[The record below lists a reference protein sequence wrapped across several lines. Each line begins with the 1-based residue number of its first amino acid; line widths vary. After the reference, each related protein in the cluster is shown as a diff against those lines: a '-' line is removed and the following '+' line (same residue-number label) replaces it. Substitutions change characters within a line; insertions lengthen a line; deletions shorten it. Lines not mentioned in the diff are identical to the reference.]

1 MGGSSGGSSHTPVEA
16 PESGRSSQRV
26 KIVEVISEGSIGG
39 LVNGLKSV
47 YLDNTPVQNEDGT
60 YNFTNVEAEG
70 RTGTQDQD
78 VMSDFDTTEKEV
90 SVGTEV
96 KKTTPLTRTVIDS
109 NVTRLRLTLGVQSL
123 FKQEDNGDTNGT
135 SVDFKITVGNATYNL
150 NINGKYSS
158 QYLRTIYIENLPQ
171 VPFTVRVERLNA
183 DSDSQRLQNKTVWA
197 SYTEITDTDFAYPNT
212 AYVGIK
218 FNSENFSSIPTRGYE
233 IFGIEVKLPSN
244 YDPETRKY
252 TGLWDGTFKIAWTDN
267 PAWVLMDILLN
278 KRYGL
283 GERLGDF
290 GVDKWALYSIAQYCD
305 QLVPDGYGNMEPRFT
320 CNVWMTEQR
329 SAYDVISDLCSI
341 FRGIPVWNGTEM
353 TFIIDRPA
361 DPVWTYTNANVINGE
376 FSRQYSAKKARH
388 NAIQV
393 EYKDKDNAYQ
403 SAIEYVSDNDLIRKN
418 GFNLL
423 KVTAFGCTSRGQ
435 AYRTGRWILES
446 EKLETETVTFSVG
459 SEGLMHIPGDII
471 RVTDNHFAGT
481 NLGGRVLSVSGKVV
495 TVDREITLPA
505 NSYFSYINAEAK
517 HASIKITKI
526 ENGTKLTLETAPA
539 GLKEYDVYSIS
550 SQKVTSRLYRC
561 MTITEEDGTY
571 TITALQHEPQK
582 EAIVDNGASFEPVA
596 TSLLSGGLQKVSNAD
611 VSLSENGVEITFDY
625 AANTTTAVKYQVKLY
640 RNGELYRQLVDVSD
654 TKLTFSNL
662 PDGSYTVEIR
672 AKNERGQL
680 SDPITRTFEINL
692 RIPRFITKS
701 LLFAIELDW
710 DLPKTATVGN
720 YTELWRSP
728 ENDVSKAVKV
738 ATLPYPQNSH
748 ILNGIDLNES
758 YYFFVRCGDK
768 AGNKGQFT
776 EGVFG
781 EADHNPD
788 TLLNVL
794 EGQITRSQL
803 GADLIASLQQDIDTA
818 VAGEA
823 RLRQSAVANAVSQIM
838 AESQARAKAIQ
849 DEVKARTVALTTE
862 ANNRT
867 KAIQAESANLTKK
880 IQAETT
886 ARGTAVTQLQNVDA
900 QQAQLISAV
909 TTKADNALSGLEEEK
924 TARANADKAES
935 QAREALTARM
945 GTAEVN
951 IATIQ
956 RTVATN
962 AQSISEVSQN
972 LNAKIDNINIG
983 GRNLLRDSEFNLYNK
998 WGNPQIDFTENANRR
1013 TIKLIATGTSGP
1025 VGICSVNRHCTSYF
1039 QQGETYTLSFF
1050 ARGNRPLDYLYLMR
1064 KDGNNA
1070 NLPVI
1075 YIASETEFN
1084 HYKLTFKAPFTT
1096 QQGYVLI
1103 GFRQTSTEQFVE
1115 FHSVK
1120 LEKGNVATDWT
1131 PAPEDVDSAV
1141 SAVSADLTSYKQ
1153 TQAATDSAQ
1162 AQQLN
1167 QLSVNLT
1174 KAESNL
1180 NAKIT
1185 EEKKARVNADK
1196 VNADKLTDITSRV
1209 ANAESTITNFQST
1222 KANKSEVA
1230 SLAQSSLQAVW
1241 KADAKSAVD
1250 SLSIGARNLLIDST
1264 YNQHINYNTKMSS
1277 ITRRVYRGN
1286 MLIRL
1291 GMLGGAGVA
1300 GIVQAPAAQVSN
1312 IRQGQEYT
1320 LSLNVQGTAGIQK
1333 TGLNYVFLMRADG
1346 ANQRLAT
1353 IPVIASLANRPKITF
1368 TAEWTSERAYLLI
1381 GVRGTYQNTDWL
1393 AFHSVKLEKGN
1404 VATDWTPAPE
1414 DVDSAVSA
1422 VSADLTSYKQTQA
1435 ATDSA
1440 QAQQLNQ
1447 LSVNLTKAE
1456 TNFNAKITEEKKARV
1471 DADKVNADKL
1481 TDITSRVANAES
1493 SISNIQS
1500 TKASKTEVASL
1511 AQQSLQAVWQAD
1523 AQAKVDALKV
1533 GGRNLIKNS
1542 NVRYESNRYST
1553 RYELSTAPQVGD
1565 DFVVTLWG
1573 NLGETRS
1580 GIGVYNSQGFSELTK
1595 LVKIRDGVYQGKAAW
1610 RKPMRGSLEVTP
1622 NDTHL
1627 NVYFYPNGDTSTNI
1641 IERIKLELGTVATDW
1656 TPAPE
1661 DADGAIN
1668 AISSKVDSVQQ
1679 TLTTANQALGSR
1691 IDTVTA
1697 SVNDAKSQ
1705 VSQVSKVVSDVSGKL
1720 SATSTLKTQVIAG
1733 GRKAI
1738 AGIALGAESDGVTT
1752 ESSVIVM
1759 ADKFGIVANANDG
1772 NVKPVFSVVN
1782 GQVGIRGDLVV
1793 AGSVTRDKFASGGGG
1808 NLLQNPIFANLD
1820 DGLPYGCAVWTN
1832 GMTNV
1837 RKSSSNTVGTWSLQ
1851 SYLPN
1856 ENLLV
1861 VSANGTNGQYLTVSM
1876 PSTSIVSEQWY
1887 MLSAYMGAH
1896 RAQCALMARCHLSTG
1911 GYKDFI
1917 TSYSTPSFNGGIGKS
1932 AERKFI
1938 KFQAPANTVTVQP
1951 IFWLKGVS
1959 SENNKILMAARP
1971 MLEECTAHTSEPSP
1985 WVNSGPAE
1993 VHGGSIIANTIR
2005 GEHIQANQRI
2015 TAPIIE
2021 GGSLNINNRFKVSNS
2036 GQVEMRSNSG
2046 NVGMVMNNDAI
2057 IVYDEWGNPRVKIG
2071 KLS

>member
-1 MGGSSGGSSHTPVEA
+1 MGGNSGGSSHTPVEA

-26 KIVEVISEGSIGG
+26 KIVEVISEGQIGG

-47 YLDNTPVQNEDGT
+47 YLDNTPIQNSDGT

-70 RTGTQDQD
+70 RLGTQDQD

-123 FKQEDNGDTNGT
+123 FKQEDNGDTNGA

-197 SYTEITDTDFAYPNT
+197 SYTEIIDTDFAYPNT

-218 FNSENFSSIPTRGYE
+218 FNSENFNSIPTRGYE

-252 TGLWDGTFKIAWTDN
+252 TGLWDGTFKIAWTNN

-290 GVDKWALYSIAQYCD
+290 GVDKWVLYSIAQYCD

-435 AYRTGRWILES
+435 AYRTGRWILETG
-446 EKLETETVTFSVG
+446 KLETETVTFSVG
-459 SEGLMHIPGDII
+459 SEGLMHIPGDVI

-561 MTITEEDGTY
+561 MTITEDDGTY

-582 EAIVDNGASFEPVA
+582 EAIVDNGASFEPVS

-625 AANTTTAVKYQVKLY
+625 TANTTTAVKYQVKLY
-640 RNGELYRQLVDVSD
+640 RNGELYRQLVDVTD

-692 RIPRFITKS
+692 RIPRFVTKS

-720 YTELWRSP
+720 YTEIWRAS
-728 ENDVSKAVKV
+728 ENDVSKAVKI
-738 ATLPYPQNSH
+738 ATLAYPQNNYT
-748 ILNGIDLNES
+748 INGVSLNES
-758 YYFFVRCGDK
+758 YYFFARCGDK
-768 AGNKGQFT
+768 AGNKGEFT

-781 EADHNPD
+781 EADRN
-788 TLLNVL
+788 TENLVNAL
-794 EGQITRSQL
+794 EGKITQSHL
-803 GADLIASLQQDIDTA
+803 GKSLIESLKADIDEA
-818 VAGEA
+818 VGEESQQ
-823 RLRQSAVANAVSQIM
+823 RQGAVANVSAQLLT
-838 AESQARAKAIQ
+838 ETQARAKAIS
-849 DEVKARTVALTTE
+849 EESKARTAAIAAE

-867 KAIQAESANLTKK
+867 KAIQAESSNLTKK
-880 IQAETT
+880 IQDEAN
-886 ARGTAVTQLQNVDA
+886 ARGTAVTQLQQVDA
-900 QQAQLISAV
+900 QQAQLITAV
-909 TTKADNALSGLEEEK
+909 TAKADQAIAGLQEEK
-924 TARANADKAES
+924 TARANADKAEA
-935 QAREALTARM
+935 QARNALTSRVASAES
-945 GTAEVN
+945 GIAEVRQSLATAN
-951 IATIQ
+951 SSIA
-956 RTVATN
+956 
-962 AQSISEVSQN
+962 EVSQN
-972 LNAKIDNINIG
+972 LNAKIDGLSVG
-983 GRNLLRDSEFNLYNK
+983 GRNLLLNS
-998 WGNPQIDFTENANRR
+998 NANYTGSRYMNNWTLAKIPDAGQQVTVTLWGELASDR
-1013 TIKLIATGTSGP
+1013 QAFAVYNTHGFRELAQLKKIRDGVYSATFEWRNPLNGSEEKDNALSTHLNVYAYPRTATSDNTIK
-1025 VGICSVNRHCTSYF
+1025 
-1039 QQGETYTLSFF
+1039 Q
-1050 ARGNRPLDYLYLMR
+1050 
-1064 KDGNNA
+1064 
-1070 NLPVI
+1070 
-1075 YIASETEFN
+1075 
-1084 HYKLTFKAPFTT
+1084 
-1096 QQGYVLI
+1096 
-1103 GFRQTSTEQFVE
+1103 
-1115 FHSVK
+1115 VK
-1120 LEKGNVATDWT
+1120 LELGNISTDWI
-1131 PAPEDVDSAV
+1131 PAPEDANTAI

-1153 TQAATDSAQ
+1153 TQATKEQATAQ
-1162 AQQLN
+1162 QINGLTTRLANAESGISRVEKAVSDNQSSTATQLN
-1167 QLSVNLT
+1167 QLSANLT
-1174 KAESNL
+1174 KAQTDL

-1185 EEKKARVNADK
+1185 QEQTARAEADKSNADRITS
-1196 VNADKLTDITSRV
+1196 VTSRV
-1209 ANAESTITNFQST
+1209 AS
-1222 KANKSEVA
+1222 
-1230 SLAQSSLQAVW
+1230 
-1241 KADAKSAVD
+1241 
-1250 SLSIGARNLLIDST
+1250 
-1264 YNQHINYNTKMSS
+1264 
-1277 ITRRVYRGN
+1277 
-1286 MLIRL
+1286 
-1291 GMLGGAGVA
+1291 
-1300 GIVQAPAAQVSN
+1300 
-1312 IRQGQEYT
+1312 
-1320 LSLNVQGTAGIQK
+1320 
-1333 TGLNYVFLMRADG
+1333 
-1346 ANQRLAT
+1346 
-1353 IPVIASLANRPKITF
+1353 
-1368 TAEWTSERAYLLI
+1368 
-1381 GVRGTYQNTDWL
+1381 
-1393 AFHSVKLEKGN
+1393 
-1404 VATDWTPAPE
+1404 
-1414 DVDSAVSA
+1414 
-1422 VSADLTSYKQTQA
+1422 
-1435 ATDSA
+1435 
-1440 QAQQLNQ
+1440 
-1447 LSVNLTKAE
+1447 
-1456 TNFNAKITEEKKARV
+1456 
-1471 DADKVNADKL
+1471 
-1481 TDITSRVANAES
+1481 AES

-1511 AQQSLQAVWQAD
+1511 AQQSLQSVWQAD
-1523 AQAKVDALKV
+1523 AKAELDKIKV
-1533 GGRNLIKNS
+1533 GGRNLLKNS
-1542 NVRYESNRYST
+1542 NARYESNNYST

-1565 DFVVTLWG
+1565 EIVVTLWG
-1573 NLGETRS
+1573 SLGETRS

-1595 LVKIRDGVYQGKAAW
+1595 LVKIREGVYQGKAVW

-1641 IERIKLELGTVATDW
+1641 IERIKLELGTLGTDW

-1661 DADGAIN
+1661 DADRAIN
-1668 AISSKVDSVQQ
+1668 AVSSKVDSVQQ

-1705 VSQVSKVVSDVSGKL
+1705 VSQVSKAVSDVSGKL

-1772 NVKPVFSVVN
+1772 KVKPVFSVAD
-1782 GQVGIRGDLVV
+1782 GQVGIRGDLFV
-1793 AGSVTRDKFASGGGG
+1793 AGSVTNDKLSSGSGA
-1808 NLLQNPIFANLD
+1808 NLLQNPIFSNDAHSWYDNKGNGSLEPLVTKLTRRTSQSFAGLVSSGAVLISEVTANQSVSSWWQVAAQKVSVIPGQRYCFSAYVDAWSCTGELMIQEWD
-1820 DGLPYGCAVWTN
+1820 ATDNWVKDFAYSGKFGRNISGYSQSGAMEEKTGN
-1832 GMTNV
+1832 IDSRT
-1837 RKSSSNTVGTWSLQ
+1837 RKSVFFTAPQ
-1851 SYLPN
+1851 SGIVA
-1856 ENLLV
+1856 LV
-1861 VSANGTNGQYLTVSM
+1861 VRMADIQRSSTIKVAN
-1876 PSTSIVSEQWY
+1876 
-1887 MLSAYMGAH
+1887 A
-1896 RAQCALMARCHLSTG
+1896 
-1911 GYKDFI
+1911 
-1917 TSYSTPSFNGGIGKS
+1917 
-1932 AERKFI
+1932 
-1938 KFQAPANTVTVQP
+1938 
-1951 IFWLKGVS
+1951 
-1959 SENNKILMAARP
+1959 
-1971 MLEECTAHTSEPSP
+1971 MLEECNASSLEPSS
-1985 WVNSGPAE
+1985 WSNSGAGP

-2005 GEHIQANQRI
+2005 GEHIMANQRI
-2015 TAPIIE
+2015 SAPVID
-2021 GGSLNINNRFKVSNS
+2021 GGSLNINNRFVVDSN
-2036 GQVEMRSNSG
+2036 GNVEIRSASG
-2046 NVGMVMNNDAI
+2046 NVGLVIRNERID
-2057 IVYDEWGNPRVKIG
+2057 VYDDRGNLEVRLG
-2071 KLS
+2071 KLR

>member
-26 KIVEVISEGSIGG
+26 KIVEVISEGQIGG

-47 YLDNTPVQNEDGT
+47 YLDNTPVQNSDGT
-60 YNFTNVEAEG
+60 YNFKNVEAEG
-70 RTGTQDQD
+70 RLGTQDQD

-90 SVGTEV
+90 SVGAEV
-96 KKTTPLTRTVIDS
+96 RKTTPLTRTVTDA

-123 FKQEDNGDTNGT
+123 FKQEDNGDTNGA

-197 SYTEITDTDFAYPNT
+197 SYTEIIDTDFAYPNT

-252 TGLWDGTFKIAWTDN
+252 TGLWDGTFKIAWTNN
-267 PAWVLMDILLN
+267 PAWVLLDILTN

-320 CNVWMTEQR
+320 CNIWMTEQR

-376 FSRQYSAKKARH
+376 FSRQYSAKKSRH

-423 KVTAFGCTSRGQ
+423 KVTAFGCTSCGQ
-435 AYRTGRWILES
+435 AYRTGRWILET

-481 NLGGRVLSVSGKVV
+481 NLGGRVLSVSDKVV

-517 HASIKITKI
+517 HASIKITKV

-561 MTITEEDGTY
+561 MTITEDDGKY

-640 RNGELYRQLVDVSD
+640 RNGELYRQLVDVTD

-662 PDGSYTVEIR
+662 PDGSYSVEIR

-692 RIPRFITKS
+692 KIPRFVTKS

-738 ATLPYPQNSH
+738 ATLPYPQNNYT
-748 ILNGIDLNES
+748 INGVSLNES
-758 YYFFVRCGDK
+758 YYFFARCGDK
-768 AGNKGQFT
+768 VGNKGEFT
-776 EGVFG
+776 DGVFG
-781 EADHNPD
+781 EADHN
-788 TLLNVL
+788 TENLVNAL
-794 EGQITRSQL
+794 EGKITQSHL
-803 GADLIASLQQDIDTA
+803 GKSLIESLKADIDEA
-818 VAGEA
+818 VGGESKE
-823 RLRQSAVANAVSQIM
+823 RQGAVANALAQIL
-838 AESQARAKAIQ
+838 AETQARVKALQ
-849 DEVKARTVALTTE
+849 DEAKARTAAITAET
-862 ANNRT
+862 NNRT

-880 IQAETT
+880 IQDEAN
-886 ARGTAVTQLQNVDA
+886 ARGTAVTQLQQTDA
-900 QQAQLISAV
+900 QQAQLITTV
-909 TTKADNALSGLEEEK
+909 TAKADQAIAGLQEEK
-924 TARANADKAES
+924 TARANADKAEA
-935 QAREALTARM
+935 QARNALTSRVANAES
-945 GTAEVN
+945 GIAEVRQS
-951 IATIQ
+951 IAT
-956 RTVATN
+956 AN
-962 AQSISEVSQN
+962 SSIAEVSQN
-972 LNAKIDNINIG
+972 LNAKIDGLSVG
-983 GRNLLRDSEFNLYNK
+983 GRNYLEDTEKFERGLWAFSTGSSSDRTHIIENGVVRVIGNSTTWKQFQISAQMGQNANKTGKSPVLTKLEVGKTYTFSIDARLIEGSPDLWSSLRADSVTA
-998 WGNPQIDFTENANRR
+998 GNIDNFHGNFKLTENWQRFQY
-1013 TIKLIATGTSGP
+1013 TGTISQPVDDASWRIIIGYNR
-1025 VGICSVNRHCTSYF
+1025 VGI
-1039 QQGETYTLSFF
+1039 
-1050 ARGNRPLDYLYLMR
+1050 
-1064 KDGNNA
+1064 
-1070 NLPVI
+1070 
-1075 YIASETEFN
+1075 
-1084 HYKLTFKAPFTT
+1084 
-1096 QQGYVLI
+1096 
-1103 GFRQTSTEQFVE
+1103 VE
-1115 FHSVK
+1115 FRK
-1120 LEKGNVATDWT
+1120 PKFELGTVATDWS
-1131 PAPEDVDSAV
+1131 PAPEDLEHSVEAI
-1141 SAVSADLTSYKQ
+1141 SADLTNYKS
-1153 TQAATDSAQ
+1153 TQATKEQATAQ
-1162 AQQLN
+1162 QISGLTTRLANTESGISRVEKAVSDNQSSTATQLN
-1167 QLSVNLT
+1167 QLSANLT
-1174 KAESNL
+1174 KAQTDL

-1185 EEKKARVNADK
+1185 QEQSARADADKANADRITS
-1196 VNADKLTDITSRV
+1196 VTSRV
-1209 ANAESTITNFQST
+1209 AS
-1222 KANKSEVA
+1222 
-1230 SLAQSSLQAVW
+1230 
-1241 KADAKSAVD
+1241 
-1250 SLSIGARNLLIDST
+1250 
-1264 YNQHINYNTKMSS
+1264 
-1277 ITRRVYRGN
+1277 
-1286 MLIRL
+1286 
-1291 GMLGGAGVA
+1291 
-1300 GIVQAPAAQVSN
+1300 
-1312 IRQGQEYT
+1312 
-1320 LSLNVQGTAGIQK
+1320 
-1333 TGLNYVFLMRADG
+1333 
-1346 ANQRLAT
+1346 
-1353 IPVIASLANRPKITF
+1353 
-1368 TAEWTSERAYLLI
+1368 
-1381 GVRGTYQNTDWL
+1381 
-1393 AFHSVKLEKGN
+1393 
-1404 VATDWTPAPE
+1404 
-1414 DVDSAVSA
+1414 
-1422 VSADLTSYKQTQA
+1422 
-1435 ATDSA
+1435 
-1440 QAQQLNQ
+1440 
-1447 LSVNLTKAE
+1447 
-1456 TNFNAKITEEKKARV
+1456 
-1471 DADKVNADKL
+1471 
-1481 TDITSRVANAES
+1481 AES

-1511 AQQSLQAVWQAD
+1511 AQQSLQSVWQAD
-1523 AQAKVDALKV
+1523 AQTKVDALKI
-1533 GGRNLIKNS
+1533 GGRNLILNS
-1542 NVRYESNRYST
+1542 KQTLTVPAGGASNQENQQIRIGVANIDWTTVKQLTLSVDVKHADDLVRAGTRWWRIGLELAVSHTDGAISYPKAIITAPVATAFNGRIAYVWNIPKEIRTVRYAVILVQN
-1553 RYELSTAPQVGD
+1553 
-1565 DFVVTLWG
+1565 
-1573 NLGETRS
+1573 
-1580 GIGVYNSQGFSELTK
+1580 INSSHEI
-1595 LVKIRDGVYQGKAAW
+1595 VIAN
-1610 RKPMRGSLEVTP
+1610 P
-1622 NDTHL
+1622 
-1627 NVYFYPNGDTSTNI
+1627 
-1641 IERIKLELGTVATDW
+1641 KLELGNVATDW

-1661 DADGAIN
+1661 DADSAIN
-1668 AISSKVDSVQQ
+1668 AVSSKVDSVQQ

-1705 VSQVSKVVSDVSGKL
+1705 VSQVSKAVSDVSGKL
-1720 SATSTLKTQVIAG
+1720 SATHTLKTQVING
-1733 GRKAI
+1733 GRMAI

-1772 NVKPVFSVVN
+1772 KVKPVFSVAD
-1782 GQVGIRGDLVV
+1782 GQVGIRGDLFV
-1793 AGSVTRDKFASGGGG
+1793 AGSVTHDKLSSGSGA
-1808 NLLQNPIFANLD
+1808 NLLQNPIFSNDAHSWYDNKGNGSLEPLVTKLTRRTSQSFAGLVSSGAVLISEVTANQSVSSWWQVAAQKVSVIPGQRYCFSAYVDAWSCTGELMIQEWD
-1820 DGLPYGCAVWTN
+1820 ATDNWVKDFAYSGKFGRNILGYSQSGAMEEKTGN
-1832 GMTNV
+1832 IDSRT
-1837 RKSSSNTVGTWSLQ
+1837 RKSVFFTAPQ
-1851 SYLPN
+1851 SGIVA
-1856 ENLLV
+1856 LV
-1861 VSANGTNGQYLTVSM
+1861 VRMADIQRSSTIKVAN
-1876 PSTSIVSEQWY
+1876 
-1887 MLSAYMGAH
+1887 A
-1896 RAQCALMARCHLSTG
+1896 
-1911 GYKDFI
+1911 
-1917 TSYSTPSFNGGIGKS
+1917 
-1932 AERKFI
+1932 
-1938 KFQAPANTVTVQP
+1938 
-1951 IFWLKGVS
+1951 
-1959 SENNKILMAARP
+1959 
-1971 MLEECTAHTSEPSP
+1971 MLEECSTSSTEPSP
-1985 WVNSGPAE
+1985 WSNAGAGP

-2015 TAPIIE
+2015 TAPMIE
-2021 GGSLNINNRFKVSNS
+2021 GGSLNISNRFKVSNS

-2057 IVYDEWGNPRVKIG
+2057 IVYDEWGKPRVKIG

>member
-26 KIVEVISEGSIGG
+26 KIVEVISEGQIGG

-47 YLDNTPVQNEDGT
+47 YLDNTPIQNLDDT
-60 YNFTNVEAEG
+60 YNFKNVEAEG
-70 RTGTQDQD
+70 RLGTQDQD

-90 SVGTEV
+90 SVGAEV
-96 KKTTPLTRTVIDS
+96 RKTTPLTRTVTDA

-123 FKQEDNGDTNGT
+123 FKQEDNGDTNGA

-158 QYLRTIYIENLPQ
+158 QYLRTIYIEDLPQ

-197 SYTEITDTDFAYPNT
+197 SYTEIIDTDFAYPNT

-252 TGLWDGTFKIAWTDN
+252 TGLWDGTFKIAWTNN
-267 PAWVLMDILLN
+267 PAWVLLDILTN

-320 CNVWMTEQR
+320 CNIWMTEQR

-376 FSRQYSAKKARH
+376 FSRQYSAKKSRH

-435 AYRTGRWILES
+435 AHRTGRWILET

-481 NLGGRVLSVSGKVV
+481 NLGGRVLSASGKVV

-526 ENGTKLTLETAPA
+526 NGSKLTLETAPV

-625 AANTTTAVKYQVKLY
+625 TANTTTAVKYQVKLY
-640 RNGELYRQLVDVSD
+640 RNGELYRQLVDVTD

-692 RIPRFITKS
+692 RIPRFVTKS

-720 YTELWRSP
+720 YTEIWRAS

-738 ATLPYPQNSH
+738 ATLPYPQNNYT
-748 ILNGIDLNES
+748 INGVSLNES
-758 YYFFVRCGDK
+758 YYFFARCGDK
-768 AGNKGQFT
+768 AGNKGEFT
-776 EGVFG
+776 EGVLG
-781 EADHNPD
+781 EADHN
-788 TLLNVL
+788 TENLVSAL
-794 EGQITRSQL
+794 EGKITQSHL
-803 GADLIASLQQDIDTA
+803 GKSLIESLKADIDEA
-818 VAGEA
+818 VGEESQQ
-823 RLRQSAVANAVSQIM
+823 RQGAVANALAQIL
-838 AESQARAKAIQ
+838 AETQARVKALQ
-849 DEVKARTVALTTE
+849 DEAKARTAAITAET
-862 ANNRT
+862 NNRT

-880 IQAETT
+880 IQDEAN
-886 ARGTAVTQLQNVDA
+886 ARGTAVTQLQQTDA
-900 QQAQLISAV
+900 QQAQLITTV
-909 TTKADNALSGLEEEK
+909 TAKADQAIAGLQEEK
-924 TARANADKAES
+924 TARANADKAEA
-935 QAREALTARM
+935 QARNALTSRVANAES
-945 GTAEVN
+945 GIAEVRQS
-951 IATIQ
+951 IAT
-956 RTVATN
+956 AN
-962 AQSISEVSQN
+962 SSIAEVSQN
-972 LNAKIDNINIG
+972 LNAKIDGLSVG
-983 GRNLLRDSEFNLYNK
+983 GRNYLEDTEKFERGLWAFSTGSSSDRTHIIENGVVRVIGNSTTWKQFQISAQMGQNANKTGKSPVLTKLEVGKTYTFSIDARLIEGSPDLWSSLRADSVTA
-998 WGNPQIDFTENANRR
+998 GNIDNFHGNFKLTENWQRFQY
-1013 TIKLIATGTSGP
+1013 TGTISQPVDDASWRIIIGYNR
-1025 VGICSVNRHCTSYF
+1025 VGI
-1039 QQGETYTLSFF
+1039 
-1050 ARGNRPLDYLYLMR
+1050 
-1064 KDGNNA
+1064 
-1070 NLPVI
+1070 
-1075 YIASETEFN
+1075 
-1084 HYKLTFKAPFTT
+1084 
-1096 QQGYVLI
+1096 
-1103 GFRQTSTEQFVE
+1103 VE
-1115 FHSVK
+1115 FRK
-1120 LEKGNVATDWT
+1120 PKFELGTVATDWS
-1131 PAPEDVDSAV
+1131 PAPEDLEHSVEAI
-1141 SAVSADLTSYKQ
+1141 SADLTNYKS
-1153 TQAATDSAQ
+1153 TQATKEQATAQ
-1162 AQQLN
+1162 QISGLTTRLANTESGISRVEKAVSDNQSSTATQLN
-1167 QLSVNLT
+1167 QLSANLT
-1174 KAESNL
+1174 KAQTDL

-1185 EEKKARVNADK
+1185 QEQSARADADKANADRITS
-1196 VNADKLTDITSRV
+1196 VTSRV
-1209 ANAESTITNFQST
+1209 AS
-1222 KANKSEVA
+1222 
-1230 SLAQSSLQAVW
+1230 
-1241 KADAKSAVD
+1241 
-1250 SLSIGARNLLIDST
+1250 
-1264 YNQHINYNTKMSS
+1264 
-1277 ITRRVYRGN
+1277 
-1286 MLIRL
+1286 
-1291 GMLGGAGVA
+1291 
-1300 GIVQAPAAQVSN
+1300 
-1312 IRQGQEYT
+1312 
-1320 LSLNVQGTAGIQK
+1320 
-1333 TGLNYVFLMRADG
+1333 
-1346 ANQRLAT
+1346 
-1353 IPVIASLANRPKITF
+1353 
-1368 TAEWTSERAYLLI
+1368 
-1381 GVRGTYQNTDWL
+1381 
-1393 AFHSVKLEKGN
+1393 
-1404 VATDWTPAPE
+1404 
-1414 DVDSAVSA
+1414 
-1422 VSADLTSYKQTQA
+1422 
-1435 ATDSA
+1435 
-1440 QAQQLNQ
+1440 
-1447 LSVNLTKAE
+1447 
-1456 TNFNAKITEEKKARV
+1456 
-1471 DADKVNADKL
+1471 
-1481 TDITSRVANAES
+1481 AES
-1493 SISNIQS
+1493 SISSIQS

-1511 AQQSLQAVWQAD
+1511 AQQSLQSVWQAD
-1523 AQAKVDALKV
+1523 AQTKVDALKI
-1533 GGRNLIKNS
+1533 GGRNLILNS
-1542 NVRYESNRYST
+1542 KQTLTVPAGGASNQENQQIRMGVANIDWTTVKQLTLSVDVKHADDLVRAGTRWWRIGLELDVSHTDGAISYPKAIITAPVATAFNGRIAYVWNIPKEIRTVRYAVILVQN
-1553 RYELSTAPQVGD
+1553 
-1565 DFVVTLWG
+1565 
-1573 NLGETRS
+1573 
-1580 GIGVYNSQGFSELTK
+1580 INSSHEI
-1595 LVKIRDGVYQGKAAW
+1595 VIAN
-1610 RKPMRGSLEVTP
+1610 P
-1622 NDTHL
+1622 
-1627 NVYFYPNGDTSTNI
+1627 
-1641 IERIKLELGTVATDW
+1641 KLELGNVATDW

-1661 DADGAIN
+1661 DADSAIN
-1668 AISSKVDSVQQ
+1668 AVSSKVDSVQQ

-1705 VSQVSKVVSDVSGKL
+1705 VSQVSKAVSDVSGKL
-1720 SATSTLKTQVIAG
+1720 SATHTLKTQVING
-1733 GRKAI
+1733 GRTAI

-1782 GQVGIRGDLVV
+1782 NQVGIRGDLVV
-1793 AGSVTRDKFASGGGG
+1793 AGTVTRDKSSSGSGV
-1808 NLLQNPIFANLD
+1808 NLLYNPIFANPANDVPDGWSLL
-1820 DGLPYGCAVWTN
+1820 DGLKNW
-1832 GMTNV
+1832 
-1837 RKSSSNTVGTWSLQ
+1837 SSERRVFQDPDFGPGKGG
-1851 SYLPN
+1851 YLPN
-1856 ENLLV
+1856 ENVVRYGDYQSPAEPRLLLYQDV
-1861 VSANGTNGQYLTVSM
+1861 PCIGGH
-1876 PSTSIVSEQWY
+1876 WY
-1887 MLSAYMGAH
+1887 IFSCYMGNH
-1896 RAQCALMARCHLSTG
+1896 RSKSVGLYLDFLDATDQFIGGAANYFGQNVANFSGFSSAKRLHIKSKAPNNAVKVRCYIIKHGFDPAGNNDKS
-1911 GYKDFI
+1911 
-1917 TSYSTPSFNGGIGKS
+1917 SYLF
-1932 AERKFI
+1932 
-1938 KFQAPANTVTVQP
+1938 
-1951 IFWLKGVS
+1951 
-1959 SENNKILMAARP
+1959 AARA
-1971 MLEECTAHTSEPSP
+1971 MLEECTEYSIEPSP
-1985 WVNSGPAE
+1985 WANAGVTA

-2005 GEHIQANQRI
+2005 GEHIMANQRI
-2015 TAPIIE
+2015 TAPVIE
-2021 GGSLNINNRFKVSNS
+2021 GGSLNISNRFKVSNS

-2057 IVYDEWGNPRVKIG
+2057 IVYDEWGKPRVKIG

>member
-26 KIVEVISEGSIGG
+26 KIVEVISEGQIGG

-47 YLDNTPVQNEDGT
+47 YLDNTPIQNLDDT
-60 YNFTNVEAEG
+60 YNFKNVEAEG
-70 RTGTQDQD
+70 RLGTQDQD

-90 SVGTEV
+90 SVGAEV
-96 KKTTPLTRTVIDS
+96 RKTTPLTRTVTDA

-123 FKQEDNGDTNGT
+123 FKQEDNGDTNGA

-158 QYLRTIYIENLPQ
+158 QYLRTIYIEDLPQ

-197 SYTEITDTDFAYPNT
+197 SYTEIIDTDFAYPNT

-252 TGLWDGTFKIAWTDN
+252 TGLWDGTFKIAWTNN
-267 PAWVLMDILLN
+267 PAWVLLDILTN

-320 CNVWMTEQR
+320 CNIWMTEQR

-376 FSRQYSAKKARH
+376 FSRQYSAKKSRH

-435 AYRTGRWILES
+435 AHRTGRWILET

-526 ENGTKLTLETAPA
+526 NGSKLTLETAPV

-640 RNGELYRQLVDVSD
+640 RNGELYRQLVDVTD

-662 PDGSYTVEIR
+662 PDGSYSVEIR

-692 RIPRFITKS
+692 KIPRFVTKS

-720 YTELWRSP
+720 YTELWRAS

-738 ATLPYPQNSH
+738 ATLPYPQNNYT
-748 ILNGIDLNES
+748 INGVSLNES
-758 YYFFVRCGDK
+758 YYFFARCGDK
-768 AGNKGQFT
+768 VGNKGEFT
-776 EGVFG
+776 DGVFG
-781 EADHNPD
+781 EADHN
-788 TLLNVL
+788 TENLVNAL
-794 EGQITRSQL
+794 EGKITQSHL
-803 GADLIASLQQDIDTA
+803 GKSLIESLKADIDEA
-818 VAGEA
+818 VGGESKE
-823 RLRQSAVANAVSQIM
+823 RQGAVANALAQIL
-838 AESQARAKAIQ
+838 AETQARVKALQ
-849 DEVKARTVALTTE
+849 DEAKARTAAITAET
-862 ANNRT
+862 NNRT
-867 KAIQAESANLTKK
+867 KAIQAESASLTKK
-880 IQAETT
+880 IQDEAN
-886 ARGTAVTQLQNVDA
+886 ARGTAVTQLQQTDA
-900 QQAQLISAV
+900 QQAQLITAV
-909 TTKADNALSGLEEEK
+909 TAKADQAITGLQEEK
-924 TARANADKAES
+924 TARANADKAEA
-935 QAREALTARM
+935 QARNALTSRVASAES
-945 GTAEVN
+945 GIAEVRQS
-951 IATIQ
+951 IAT
-956 RTVATN
+956 AN
-962 AQSISEVSQN
+962 NSIAEVSQN
-972 LNAKIDNINIG
+972 LNSKLDKLSVG
-983 GRNLLRDSEFNLYNK
+983 GRNLLLNSNANYTGSRYMTNWSLAKIPDVGQQVTVTLWGELASDRQAFAVYNTHGFRELAQLKKIRDGVYSATFEWRNPLNVNVEEDNSLSLRLNLYAYPITATSDN
-998 WGNPQIDFTENANRR
+998 
-1013 TIKLIATGTSGP
+1013 TIK
-1025 VGICSVNRHCTSYF
+1025 
-1039 QQGETYTLSFF
+1039 Q
-1050 ARGNRPLDYLYLMR
+1050 
-1064 KDGNNA
+1064 
-1070 NLPVI
+1070 
-1075 YIASETEFN
+1075 
-1084 HYKLTFKAPFTT
+1084 
-1096 QQGYVLI
+1096 
-1103 GFRQTSTEQFVE
+1103 
-1115 FHSVK
+1115 VK
-1120 LEKGNVATDWT
+1120 LELGNIATDWT
-1131 PAPEDVDSAV
+1131 PAPEDVESSV
-1141 SAVSADLTSYKQ
+1141 NTVSADLTSYKQ
-1153 TQAATDSAQ
+1153 TQATKEQATAQ
-1162 AQQLN
+1162 QISGLTTRLANTESGISRVEKAVSDNQSSTATQLN
-1167 QLSVNLT
+1167 QLSANLT
-1174 KAESNL
+1174 KAQTDL

-1185 EEKKARVNADK
+1185 QEQSARADADKANADRITS
-1196 VNADKLTDITSRV
+1196 VTSRV
-1209 ANAESTITNFQST
+1209 AS
-1222 KANKSEVA
+1222 
-1230 SLAQSSLQAVW
+1230 
-1241 KADAKSAVD
+1241 
-1250 SLSIGARNLLIDST
+1250 
-1264 YNQHINYNTKMSS
+1264 
-1277 ITRRVYRGN
+1277 
-1286 MLIRL
+1286 
-1291 GMLGGAGVA
+1291 
-1300 GIVQAPAAQVSN
+1300 
-1312 IRQGQEYT
+1312 
-1320 LSLNVQGTAGIQK
+1320 
-1333 TGLNYVFLMRADG
+1333 
-1346 ANQRLAT
+1346 
-1353 IPVIASLANRPKITF
+1353 
-1368 TAEWTSERAYLLI
+1368 
-1381 GVRGTYQNTDWL
+1381 
-1393 AFHSVKLEKGN
+1393 
-1404 VATDWTPAPE
+1404 
-1414 DVDSAVSA
+1414 
-1422 VSADLTSYKQTQA
+1422 
-1435 ATDSA
+1435 
-1440 QAQQLNQ
+1440 
-1447 LSVNLTKAE
+1447 
-1456 TNFNAKITEEKKARV
+1456 
-1471 DADKVNADKL
+1471 
-1481 TDITSRVANAES
+1481 AES

-1511 AQQSLQAVWQAD
+1511 AQQSLQSVWQAD
-1523 AQAKVDALKV
+1523 AQTKVDALKI
-1533 GGRNLIKNS
+1533 GGRNLLLNS
-1542 NVRYESNRYST
+1542 NTNYTGRRYMTNWS
-1553 RYELSTAPQVGD
+1553 LAKIPDVGQQVT
-1565 DFVVTLWG
+1565 VTLWG
-1573 NLGETRS
+1573 ELASDRQAFGVYNTHGVRELARLKKIQDGIYSATFAWNQPLDNLGEKDNALS
-1580 GIGVYNSQGFSELTK
+1580 
-1595 LVKIRDGVYQGKAAW
+1595 
-1610 RKPMRGSLEVTP
+1610 
-1622 NDTHL
+1622 THL
-1627 NVYFYPNGDTSTNI
+1627 NIYAYPRTATSDNTI
-1641 IERIKLELGTVATDW
+1641 KQVKLELGNISTDW

-1661 DADGAIN
+1661 DIESSVN

-1679 TLTTANQALGSR
+1679 TLTTADRALGSR

-1705 VSQVSKVVSDVSGKL
+1705 VSQVSKAVSDVSGKL
-1720 SATSTLKTQVIAG
+1720 SATHTLKTQVING
-1733 GRKAI
+1733 GRTAI

-1759 ADKFGIVANANDG
+1759 ADKFGIVANASDG
-1772 NVKPVFSVVN
+1772 KVKPVFSVAN

-1793 AGSVTRDKFASGGGG
+1793 AGSVTRDKLSSGAGG
-1808 NLLQNPIFANLD
+1808 NLLYNPQIGQHGWRQAGDRSGAQIEALNITHHIRA
-1820 DGLPYGCAVWTN
+1820 GN
-1832 GMTNV
+1832 GDYHPNV
-1837 RKSSSNTVGTWSLQ
+1837 ADETWSVLAI
-1851 SYLPN
+1851 SGSHADINALADN
-1856 ENLLV
+1856 AKNNWVDNIRCLV
-1861 VSANGTNGQYLTVSM
+1861 PVTPGK
-1876 PSTSIVSEQWY
+1876 WY
-1887 MLSAYMGAH
+1887 MFSAYI
-1896 RAQCALMARCHLSTG
+1896 G
-1911 GYKDFI
+1911 GFHCGTQVLIEKYSADGNNYLGVI
-1917 TSYSTPSFNGGIGKS
+1917 DSTPIIGQNDAVIFSGDLFEAGDTSHFLHGVGLNAKR
-1932 AERKFI
+1932 AFI
-1938 KFQAPANTVTVQP
+1938 KFRAPDT
-1951 IFWLKGVS
+1951 G
-1959 SENNKILMAARP
+1959 KILIVHRLNRFAKNQGYQDAYLCRP
-1971 MLEECTAHTSEPSP
+1971 MLEECSEYTSEPSA
-1985 WVNSGPAE
+1985 WQNAGVSV

-2005 GEHIQANQRI
+2005 GDHIMANQRI
-2015 TAPIIE
+2015 TAPMIE
-2021 GGSLNINNRFKVSNS
+2021 GGSLNISNRFKVSNS

-2057 IVYDEWGNPRVKIG
+2057 IVYDEWGKPRVKIG

>member
-26 KIVEVISEGSIGG
+26 KIVEVISEGQIGG

-47 YLDNTPVQNEDGT
+47 YLDNTPVQNSDGT
-60 YNFTNVEAEG
+60 YNFKNVEAEG
-70 RTGTQDQD
+70 RLGTQDQD

-90 SVGTEV
+90 SVGAEV
-96 KKTTPLTRTVIDS
+96 RKTTPLTRTVTDA

-123 FKQEDNGDTNGT
+123 FKQEDNGDTNGA

-197 SYTEITDTDFAYPNT
+197 SYTEIIDTDFAYPNT

-252 TGLWDGTFKIAWTDN
+252 TGLWDGTFKIAWTNN
-267 PAWVLMDILLN
+267 PAWVLLDILTN

-320 CNVWMTEQR
+320 CNIWMTEQR

-376 FSRQYSAKKARH
+376 FSRQYSAKKSRH

-423 KVTAFGCTSRGQ
+423 KVTAFGCTSCGQ
-435 AYRTGRWILES
+435 AYRTGRWILET

-481 NLGGRVLSVSGKVV
+481 NLGGRVLSVSDKVV

-517 HASIKITKI
+517 HASIKITKV

-561 MTITEEDGTY
+561 MTITEDDGKY

-640 RNGELYRQLVDVSD
+640 RNGELYRQLVDVTD

-662 PDGSYTVEIR
+662 PDGSYSVEIR

-692 RIPRFITKS
+692 KIPRFVTKS

-738 ATLPYPQNSH
+738 ATLPYPQNNYT
-748 ILNGIDLNES
+748 INGVSLNES
-758 YYFFVRCGDK
+758 YYFFARCGDK
-768 AGNKGQFT
+768 VGNKGEFT
-776 EGVFG
+776 DGVFG
-781 EADHNPD
+781 EADHN
-788 TLLNVL
+788 TENLVNAL
-794 EGQITRSQL
+794 EGKITQSHL
-803 GADLIASLQQDIDTA
+803 GKSLIESLKADIDEA
-818 VAGEA
+818 VGGESKE
-823 RLRQSAVANAVSQIM
+823 RQGAVANALAQIL
-838 AESQARAKAIQ
+838 AETQARVKALQ
-849 DEVKARTVALTTE
+849 DEAKARTAAITAET
-862 ANNRT
+862 NNRT

-880 IQAETT
+880 IQDEAN
-886 ARGTAVTQLQNVDA
+886 ARGTAVTQLQQTDA
-900 QQAQLISAV
+900 QQAQLITTV
-909 TTKADNALSGLEEEK
+909 TAKADQAIAGLQEEK
-924 TARANADKAES
+924 TARANADKAEA
-935 QAREALTARM
+935 QARNALTSRVANAES
-945 GTAEVN
+945 GIAEVRQS
-951 IATIQ
+951 IAT
-956 RTVATN
+956 AN
-962 AQSISEVSQN
+962 SSIAEVSQN
-972 LNAKIDNINIG
+972 LNAKIDGLSVG
-983 GRNLLRDSEFNLYNK
+983 GRNYLEDTEKFERGLWAFSTGSSSDRTHIIENGVVRVIGNSTTWKQFQISAQMGQNANKTGKSPVLTKLEVGKTYTFSIDARLIEGSPDLWSSLRADSVTA
-998 WGNPQIDFTENANRR
+998 GNIDNFHGNFKLTENWQRFQY
-1013 TIKLIATGTSGP
+1013 TGTISQPVDDASWRIIIGYNR
-1025 VGICSVNRHCTSYF
+1025 VGI
-1039 QQGETYTLSFF
+1039 
-1050 ARGNRPLDYLYLMR
+1050 
-1064 KDGNNA
+1064 
-1070 NLPVI
+1070 
-1075 YIASETEFN
+1075 
-1084 HYKLTFKAPFTT
+1084 
-1096 QQGYVLI
+1096 
-1103 GFRQTSTEQFVE
+1103 VE
-1115 FHSVK
+1115 FRK
-1120 LEKGNVATDWT
+1120 PKFELGTVATDWS
-1131 PAPEDVDSAV
+1131 PAPEDLEHSVEAI
-1141 SAVSADLTSYKQ
+1141 SADLTNYKS
-1153 TQAATDSAQ
+1153 TQATKEQATAQ
-1162 AQQLN
+1162 QISGLTTRLANTESGISRVEKAVSDNQSSTATQLN
-1167 QLSVNLT
+1167 QLSANLT
-1174 KAESNL
+1174 KAQTDL

-1185 EEKKARVNADK
+1185 QEQSARADADKANADRITS
-1196 VNADKLTDITSRV
+1196 VTSRV
-1209 ANAESTITNFQST
+1209 AS
-1222 KANKSEVA
+1222 
-1230 SLAQSSLQAVW
+1230 
-1241 KADAKSAVD
+1241 
-1250 SLSIGARNLLIDST
+1250 
-1264 YNQHINYNTKMSS
+1264 
-1277 ITRRVYRGN
+1277 
-1286 MLIRL
+1286 
-1291 GMLGGAGVA
+1291 
-1300 GIVQAPAAQVSN
+1300 
-1312 IRQGQEYT
+1312 
-1320 LSLNVQGTAGIQK
+1320 
-1333 TGLNYVFLMRADG
+1333 
-1346 ANQRLAT
+1346 
-1353 IPVIASLANRPKITF
+1353 
-1368 TAEWTSERAYLLI
+1368 
-1381 GVRGTYQNTDWL
+1381 
-1393 AFHSVKLEKGN
+1393 
-1404 VATDWTPAPE
+1404 
-1414 DVDSAVSA
+1414 
-1422 VSADLTSYKQTQA
+1422 
-1435 ATDSA
+1435 
-1440 QAQQLNQ
+1440 
-1447 LSVNLTKAE
+1447 
-1456 TNFNAKITEEKKARV
+1456 
-1471 DADKVNADKL
+1471 
-1481 TDITSRVANAES
+1481 AES

-1511 AQQSLQAVWQAD
+1511 AQQSLQSVWQAD
-1523 AQAKVDALKV
+1523 AQTKVDALKI
-1533 GGRNLIKNS
+1533 GGRNLILNS
-1542 NVRYESNRYST
+1542 KQTLTVPAGGASNQENQQIRMGVANIDWTTVKQLTLSVDVKHADDLVRAGTRWWRIGLELAVSHTDGAISYPKAIITAPVATAFNGRIAYVWNIPKEIRTVRYAVILVQN
-1553 RYELSTAPQVGD
+1553 
-1565 DFVVTLWG
+1565 
-1573 NLGETRS
+1573 
-1580 GIGVYNSQGFSELTK
+1580 INSSHEI
-1595 LVKIRDGVYQGKAAW
+1595 VIAN
-1610 RKPMRGSLEVTP
+1610 P
-1622 NDTHL
+1622 
-1627 NVYFYPNGDTSTNI
+1627 
-1641 IERIKLELGTVATDW
+1641 KLELGNVATDW

-1661 DADGAIN
+1661 DADSAIN
-1668 AISSKVDSVQQ
+1668 AVSSKVDSVQQ

-1705 VSQVSKVVSDVSGKL
+1705 VSQVSKAVSDVSGKL
-1720 SATSTLKTQVIAG
+1720 SATHTLKTQVING
-1733 GRKAI
+1733 GRMAI

-1772 NVKPVFSVVN
+1772 KVKPVFSVAD
-1782 GQVGIRGDLVV
+1782 GQVGIRGDLFV
-1793 AGSVTRDKFASGGGG
+1793 AGSVTHDKLSSGSGA
-1808 NLLQNPIFANLD
+1808 NLLQNPIFSNDAHSWYDNKGNGSLEPLVTKLTRRTSQSFAGLVSSGAVLISEVTANQSVSSWWQVAAQKVSVIPGQRYCFSAYVDAWSCTGELMIQEWD
-1820 DGLPYGCAVWTN
+1820 ATDNWVKDFAYSGKFGRNILGYSQSGAMEEKTGN
-1832 GMTNV
+1832 IDSRT
-1837 RKSSSNTVGTWSLQ
+1837 RKSVFFTAPQ
-1851 SYLPN
+1851 SGIVA
-1856 ENLLV
+1856 LV
-1861 VSANGTNGQYLTVSM
+1861 VRMADIQRSSTIKVAN
-1876 PSTSIVSEQWY
+1876 
-1887 MLSAYMGAH
+1887 A
-1896 RAQCALMARCHLSTG
+1896 
-1911 GYKDFI
+1911 
-1917 TSYSTPSFNGGIGKS
+1917 
-1932 AERKFI
+1932 
-1938 KFQAPANTVTVQP
+1938 
-1951 IFWLKGVS
+1951 
-1959 SENNKILMAARP
+1959 
-1971 MLEECTAHTSEPSP
+1971 MLEECSTSSTEPSP
-1985 WVNSGPAE
+1985 WSNAGAGP

-2015 TAPIIE
+2015 TAPMIE
-2021 GGSLNINNRFKVSNS
+2021 GGSLNISNRFKVSNS

-2057 IVYDEWGNPRVKIG
+2057 IVYDEWGKPRVKIG

>member
-738 ATLPYPQNSH
+738 ATLPYPQNSY
-748 ILNGIDLNES
+748 ILNGINLNES

-803 GADLIASLQQDIDTA
+803 GSDLIASLQQDIDTA

-823 RLRQSAVANAVSQIM
+823 GLRQSAVANAVSQIM

-909 TTKADNALSGLEEEK
+909 TAKANNALSGLEKEK
-924 TARANADKAES
+924 IARANGDKAEAQARTALQSEWRNDVDTAKRGAISAAAVDAQTKADTAKREAITAAERTAQAKADAAKAQAIASASNDATSKANAAKAQAIADAAAKDEAVKRQAAQDAQAKADNAKS
-935 QAREALTARM
+935 QAIAEAQKL
-945 GTAEVN
+945 N
-951 IATIQ
+951 QAT
-956 RTVATN
+956 
-962 AQSISEVSQN
+962 S
-972 LNAKIDNINIG
+972 AKITNLEQTVTQQNQASATRYQELSAKLDNLSVG
-983 GRNLLRDSEFNLYNK
+983 GRNLLKNTANVAWYQWRQQDRIVSNRLNVNGGPTNLGMRTPYQQGLNLVDGEQLVLSFEYRTDLPNLNYTYILSNDD
-998 WGNPQIDFTENANRR
+998 GNMGGFEPITTITDGEWHKATAKVRVVKNRR
-1013 TIKLIATGTSGP
+1013 NIA
-1025 VGICSVNRHCTSYF
+1025 
-1039 QQGETYTLSFF
+1039 
-1050 ARGNRPLDYLYLMR
+1050 
-1064 KDGNNA
+1064 
-1070 NLPVI
+1070 
-1075 YIASETEFN
+1075 
-1084 HYKLTFKAPFTT
+1084 
-1096 QQGYVLI
+1096 VLI
-1103 GFRQTSTEQFVE
+1103 GSYKPSSGSYLEINKL
-1115 FHSVK
+1115 K
-1120 LEKGNVATDWT
+1120 LERGTVATDWT
-1131 PAPEDVDSAV
+1131 PAPEDADSAI

-1153 TQAATDSAQ
+1153 TQATKEQATAQ
-1162 AQQLN
+1162 QINGLTTRLANAESGISQVEKVVSDNQSSTATQLN

-1174 KAESNL
+1174 KAQTDL

-1185 EEKKARVNADK
+1185 QEQSARA
-1196 VNADKLTDITSRV
+1196 
-1209 ANAESTITNFQST
+1209 
-1222 KANKSEVA
+1222 
-1230 SLAQSSLQAVW
+1230 
-1241 KADAKSAVD
+1241 
-1250 SLSIGARNLLIDST
+1250 
-1264 YNQHINYNTKMSS
+1264 
-1277 ITRRVYRGN
+1277 
-1286 MLIRL
+1286 
-1291 GMLGGAGVA
+1291 
-1300 GIVQAPAAQVSN
+1300 
-1312 IRQGQEYT
+1312 
-1320 LSLNVQGTAGIQK
+1320 
-1333 TGLNYVFLMRADG
+1333 
-1346 ANQRLAT
+1346 
-1353 IPVIASLANRPKITF
+1353 
-1368 TAEWTSERAYLLI
+1368 
-1381 GVRGTYQNTDWL
+1381 
-1393 AFHSVKLEKGN
+1393 
-1404 VATDWTPAPE
+1404 
-1414 DVDSAVSA
+1414 
-1422 VSADLTSYKQTQA
+1422 
-1435 ATDSA
+1435 
-1440 QAQQLNQ
+1440 
-1447 LSVNLTKAE
+1447 
-1456 TNFNAKITEEKKARV
+1456 
-1471 DADKVNADKL
+1471 DADKANADRI
-1481 TDITSRVANAES
+1481 TSVTSRVANAES

>member
-26 KIVEVISEGSIGG
+26 KIVEVISEGQIGG

-47 YLDNTPVQNEDGT
+47 YLDNTPIQNLDDT
-60 YNFTNVEAEG
+60 YNFKNVEAEG
-70 RTGTQDQD
+70 RLGTQDQD

-90 SVGTEV
+90 SVGAEV
-96 KKTTPLTRTVIDS
+96 RKTTPLTRTVTDA

-123 FKQEDNGDTNGT
+123 FKQEDNGDTNGA

-158 QYLRTIYIENLPQ
+158 QYLRTIYIEDLPQ

-197 SYTEITDTDFAYPNT
+197 SYTEIIDTDFAYPNT

-252 TGLWDGTFKIAWTDN
+252 TGLWDGTFKIAWTNN
-267 PAWVLMDILLN
+267 PAWVLLDILTN

-320 CNVWMTEQR
+320 CNIWMTEQR

-376 FSRQYSAKKARH
+376 FSRQYSAKKSRH

-435 AYRTGRWILES
+435 AYRTGRWILET

-481 NLGGRVLSVSGKVV
+481 NLGGRVLSVSDKVV

-517 HASIKITKI
+517 HASIKITKV

-561 MTITEEDGTY
+561 MTITEDDGKY

-625 AANTTTAVKYQVKLY
+625 TANTTTAVKYQVKLY
-640 RNGELYRQLVDVSD
+640 RNGELYRQLVDVTD

-692 RIPRFITKS
+692 RIPRFVTKS

-738 ATLPYPQNSH
+738 ATLAYPQNNYT
-748 ILNGIDLNES
+748 INGVSLNES
-758 YYFFVRCGDK
+758 YYFFARCGDK
-768 AGNKGQFT
+768 VGNKGEFT
-776 EGVFG
+776 EGVLG
-781 EADHNPD
+781 EADHN
-788 TLLNVL
+788 TENLVNAL
-794 EGQITRSQL
+794 EGKITQSHL
-803 GADLIASLQQDIDTA
+803 GKSLIESLKADIDEA
-818 VAGEA
+818 VGEESQQ
-823 RLRQSAVANAVSQIM
+823 RQGAVANVSAQLL
-838 AESQARAKAIQ
+838 AETQARVKALQ
-849 DEVKARTVALTTE
+849 DEAKARTAAITAET
-862 ANNRT
+862 NNRT
-867 KAIQAESANLTKK
+867 KAIQAESASLTKK
-880 IQAETT
+880 IQDEAN
-886 ARGTAVTQLQNVDA
+886 ARGTAVTQLQQTDA
-900 QQAQLISAV
+900 QQAQLITAV
-909 TTKADNALSGLEEEK
+909 TAKADQAITGLQEEK
-924 TARANADKAES
+924 TARANADKAEA
-935 QAREALTARM
+935 QARNALTSRVASAES
-945 GTAEVN
+945 GIAEVRQS
-951 IATIQ
+951 IAT
-956 RTVATN
+956 AN
-962 AQSISEVSQN
+962 NSIAEVSQN
-972 LNAKIDNINIG
+972 LNSKLDKLSVG
-983 GRNLLRDSEFNLYNK
+983 GRNLLLNSNANYTGSRYMTNWSLAKIPDVGQQVTVTLWGELASDRQAFAVYNTHGFRELAQLKKIRDGVYSATFEWRNPLNVNVEEDNSLSLRLNLYAYPITATSDN
-998 WGNPQIDFTENANRR
+998 
-1013 TIKLIATGTSGP
+1013 TIK
-1025 VGICSVNRHCTSYF
+1025 
-1039 QQGETYTLSFF
+1039 Q
-1050 ARGNRPLDYLYLMR
+1050 
-1064 KDGNNA
+1064 
-1070 NLPVI
+1070 
-1075 YIASETEFN
+1075 
-1084 HYKLTFKAPFTT
+1084 
-1096 QQGYVLI
+1096 
-1103 GFRQTSTEQFVE
+1103 
-1115 FHSVK
+1115 VK
-1120 LEKGNVATDWT
+1120 LELGNIATDWT
-1131 PAPEDVDSAV
+1131 PAPEDVESSV
-1141 SAVSADLTSYKQ
+1141 NTVSADLTSYKQ
-1153 TQAATDSAQ
+1153 TQATKEQATAQ
-1162 AQQLN
+1162 QISGLTTRLANTESGISRVEKAVSDNQSSTATQLN
-1167 QLSVNLT
+1167 QLSANLT
-1174 KAESNL
+1174 KAQTDL

-1185 EEKKARVNADK
+1185 QEQSARADADKANADRITS
-1196 VNADKLTDITSRV
+1196 VTSRV
-1209 ANAESTITNFQST
+1209 AS
-1222 KANKSEVA
+1222 
-1230 SLAQSSLQAVW
+1230 
-1241 KADAKSAVD
+1241 
-1250 SLSIGARNLLIDST
+1250 
-1264 YNQHINYNTKMSS
+1264 
-1277 ITRRVYRGN
+1277 
-1286 MLIRL
+1286 
-1291 GMLGGAGVA
+1291 
-1300 GIVQAPAAQVSN
+1300 
-1312 IRQGQEYT
+1312 
-1320 LSLNVQGTAGIQK
+1320 
-1333 TGLNYVFLMRADG
+1333 
-1346 ANQRLAT
+1346 
-1353 IPVIASLANRPKITF
+1353 
-1368 TAEWTSERAYLLI
+1368 
-1381 GVRGTYQNTDWL
+1381 
-1393 AFHSVKLEKGN
+1393 
-1404 VATDWTPAPE
+1404 
-1414 DVDSAVSA
+1414 
-1422 VSADLTSYKQTQA
+1422 
-1435 ATDSA
+1435 
-1440 QAQQLNQ
+1440 
-1447 LSVNLTKAE
+1447 
-1456 TNFNAKITEEKKARV
+1456 
-1471 DADKVNADKL
+1471 
-1481 TDITSRVANAES
+1481 AES

-1511 AQQSLQAVWQAD
+1511 AQQSLQSVWQAD
-1523 AQAKVDALKV
+1523 AQTKVDALKI
-1533 GGRNLIKNS
+1533 GGRNLLLNS
-1542 NVRYESNRYST
+1542 NTNYTGRRYMTNWS
-1553 RYELSTAPQVGD
+1553 LAKIPDVGQQVT
-1565 DFVVTLWG
+1565 VTLWG
-1573 NLGETRS
+1573 ELASDRQAFGVYNTHGVRELARLKKIQDGIYSATFAWNQPLDNLGEKDNALS
-1580 GIGVYNSQGFSELTK
+1580 
-1595 LVKIRDGVYQGKAAW
+1595 
-1610 RKPMRGSLEVTP
+1610 
-1622 NDTHL
+1622 THL
-1627 NVYFYPNGDTSTNI
+1627 NIYAYPRTATSDNTI
-1641 IERIKLELGTVATDW
+1641 KQVKLELGNISTDW

-1661 DADGAIN
+1661 DIESSVN

-1679 TLTTANQALGSR
+1679 TLTTADRALGSR

-1705 VSQVSKVVSDVSGKL
+1705 VSQVSKAVSDVSGKL
-1720 SATSTLKTQVIAG
+1720 SATHTLKTQVING
-1733 GRKAI
+1733 GRTAI

-1772 NVKPVFSVVN
+1772 KVKPVFSVAD
-1782 GQVGIRGDLVV
+1782 GQVGIRGDLFV
-1793 AGSVTRDKFASGGGG
+1793 AGSVTHDKLSSGSGA
-1808 NLLQNPIFANLD
+1808 NLLQNPIFSNDAHSWYDNKGNGSLEPLVTKLTRRTSQSFAGLVSSGAVLISEVTANQSVSSWWQVAAQKVSVIPGQRYCFSAYVDAWSCTGELMIQEWD
-1820 DGLPYGCAVWTN
+1820 ATDNWVKDFAYSGKFGRNISGYSQSGAMEEKTGN
-1832 GMTNV
+1832 IDSRT
-1837 RKSSSNTVGTWSLQ
+1837 RKSVFFTAPQ
-1851 SYLPN
+1851 SGIVA
-1856 ENLLV
+1856 LV
-1861 VSANGTNGQYLTVSM
+1861 VRMADIQRSSTIKVAN
-1876 PSTSIVSEQWY
+1876 
-1887 MLSAYMGAH
+1887 A
-1896 RAQCALMARCHLSTG
+1896 
-1911 GYKDFI
+1911 
-1917 TSYSTPSFNGGIGKS
+1917 
-1932 AERKFI
+1932 
-1938 KFQAPANTVTVQP
+1938 
-1951 IFWLKGVS
+1951 
-1959 SENNKILMAARP
+1959 
-1971 MLEECTAHTSEPSP
+1971 MLEECSTSSTEPSP
-1985 WVNSGPAE
+1985 WSNAGAGP

-2015 TAPIIE
+2015 TAPMIE
-2021 GGSLNINNRFKVSNS
+2021 GGSLNISNRFKVSNS

-2057 IVYDEWGNPRVKIG
+2057 IVYDEWGKPRVKIG

>member
-26 KIVEVISEGSIGG
+26 KIVEVISEGQIGG

-47 YLDNTPVQNEDGT
+47 YLDNTPIQNLDDT
-60 YNFTNVEAEG
+60 YNFKNVEAEG
-70 RTGTQDQD
+70 RLGTQDQD

-90 SVGTEV
+90 SVGAEV
-96 KKTTPLTRTVIDS
+96 RKTTPLTRTVTDA

-123 FKQEDNGDTNGT
+123 FKQEDNGDTNGA

-158 QYLRTIYIENLPQ
+158 QYLRTIYIEDLPQ

-197 SYTEITDTDFAYPNT
+197 SYTEIIDTDFAYPNT

-252 TGLWDGTFKIAWTDN
+252 TGLWDGTFKIAWTNN
-267 PAWVLMDILLN
+267 PAWVLLDILTN

-376 FSRQYSAKKARH
+376 FSRQYSAKKSRH

-435 AYRTGRWILES
+435 AHRTGRWILET

-526 ENGTKLTLETAPA
+526 NGSKLTLETAPV

-625 AANTTTAVKYQVKLY
+625 TANTTTAVKYQVKLY
-640 RNGELYRQLVDVSD
+640 RNGELYRQLVDVTD

-692 RIPRFITKS
+692 RIPRFVTKS

-720 YTELWRSP
+720 YTELWRAS

-738 ATLPYPQNSH
+738 ATLAYPQNNYT
-748 ILNGIDLNES
+748 INGVSLNES
-758 YYFFVRCGDK
+758 YYFFARCGDK
-768 AGNKGQFT
+768 SGNKGEFT
-776 EGVFG
+776 EGVLG
-781 EADHNPD
+781 EADHN
-788 TLLNVL
+788 TENLVNAL
-794 EGQITRSQL
+794 EGKITQSHL
-803 GADLIASLQQDIDTA
+803 GKSLIESLKADIDEA
-818 VAGEA
+818 VGGESKE
-823 RLRQSAVANAVSQIM
+823 RQGAVANALAQIL
-838 AESQARAKAIQ
+838 AEAQARVKALQ
-849 DEVKARTVALTTE
+849 DEAKARTAAITAET
-862 ANNRT
+862 NNRT

-880 IQAETT
+880 IQDEAN
-886 ARGTAVTQLQNVDA
+886 ARGTAVTQLQQTDA
-900 QQAQLISAV
+900 QQAQLITTV
-909 TTKADNALSGLEEEK
+909 TAKADQAIAGLQEEK
-924 TARANADKAES
+924 TARANADKAEA
-935 QAREALTARM
+935 QARNALTSRVANAES
-945 GTAEVN
+945 GIAEVRQS
-951 IATIQ
+951 IAT
-956 RTVATN
+956 AN
-962 AQSISEVSQN
+962 SSIAEVSQN
-972 LNAKIDNINIG
+972 LNAKIDGLSVG
-983 GRNLLRDSEFNLYNK
+983 GRNLLLDSGTTISNTNYLLKVYPITQAPSDGDDMIITIWGELGADRQRFMAFNSGSMVALAGSITQVMQGVYQAKFKWASARADGSNK
-998 WGNPQIDFTENANRR
+998 VNNSTLNIYQFASSGTSQSRIDR
-1013 TIKLIATGTSGP
+1013 IKLERGT
-1025 VGICSVNRHCTSYF
+1025 
-1039 QQGETYTLSFF
+1039 
-1050 ARGNRPLDYLYLMR
+1050 
-1064 KDGNNA
+1064 
-1070 NLPVI
+1070 
-1075 YIASETEFN
+1075 
-1084 HYKLTFKAPFTT
+1084 
-1096 QQGYVLI
+1096 
-1103 GFRQTSTEQFVE
+1103 
-1115 FHSVK
+1115 
-1120 LEKGNVATDWT
+1120 VATDWT
-1131 PAPEDVDSAV
+1131 PAPEDADSAIN
-1141 SAVSADLTSYKQ
+1141 AVSADLTSYKQ
-1153 TQAATDSAQ
+1153 TQATKEQATAQ
-1162 AQQLN
+1162 QISGLTTRLANAEGGISRVEKAVSDNQSSTATQLN
-1167 QLSVNLT
+1167 QLSANLT
-1174 KAESNL
+1174 KAQTDL

-1185 EEKKARVNADK
+1185 QEQTARANADK
-1196 VNADKLTDITSRV
+1196 ANADRITSVTSRV
-1209 ANAESTITNFQST
+1209 AS
-1222 KANKSEVA
+1222 
-1230 SLAQSSLQAVW
+1230 
-1241 KADAKSAVD
+1241 
-1250 SLSIGARNLLIDST
+1250 
-1264 YNQHINYNTKMSS
+1264 
-1277 ITRRVYRGN
+1277 
-1286 MLIRL
+1286 
-1291 GMLGGAGVA
+1291 
-1300 GIVQAPAAQVSN
+1300 
-1312 IRQGQEYT
+1312 
-1320 LSLNVQGTAGIQK
+1320 
-1333 TGLNYVFLMRADG
+1333 
-1346 ANQRLAT
+1346 
-1353 IPVIASLANRPKITF
+1353 
-1368 TAEWTSERAYLLI
+1368 
-1381 GVRGTYQNTDWL
+1381 
-1393 AFHSVKLEKGN
+1393 
-1404 VATDWTPAPE
+1404 
-1414 DVDSAVSA
+1414 
-1422 VSADLTSYKQTQA
+1422 
-1435 ATDSA
+1435 
-1440 QAQQLNQ
+1440 
-1447 LSVNLTKAE
+1447 
-1456 TNFNAKITEEKKARV
+1456 
-1471 DADKVNADKL
+1471 
-1481 TDITSRVANAES
+1481 AES

-1511 AQQSLQAVWQAD
+1511 AQQSLQSVWQAD
-1523 AQAKVDALKV
+1523 AQAKVDALKI
-1533 GGRNLIKNS
+1533 GGRNLLRNS
-1542 NVRYESNRYST
+1542 NANYTGSRYMTNWS
-1553 RYELSTAPQVGD
+1553 LAKIPDVGQE
-1565 DFVVTLWG
+1565 VTVTLWG
-1573 NLGETRS
+1573 ELAPDRQAFA
-1580 GIGVYNSQGFSELTK
+1580 VYNTHGFRELARLK
-1595 LVKIRDGVYQGKAAW
+1595 KIRDGVYSATFAW
-1610 RKPMRGSLEVTP
+1610 NQPLDNLGEKDNALS
-1622 NDTHL
+1622 THL
-1627 NVYFYPNGDTSTNI
+1627 NIYAYPRTATSDNTI
-1641 IERIKLELGTVATDW
+1641 KQVKLELGNISTDW

-1661 DADGAIN
+1661 DIESSVN

-1679 TLTTANQALGSR
+1679 TLTTADRALGSR

-1705 VSQVSKVVSDVSGKL
+1705 VSQVSKAVSDVSGKL
-1720 SATSTLKTQVIAG
+1720 SATHTLKTQVING
-1733 GRKAI
+1733 GRTAI
-1738 AGIALGAESDGVTT
+1738 AGIALGAESDGVAT

-1772 NVKPVFSVVN
+1772 KVKPVFSVAD
-1782 GQVGIRGDLVV
+1782 GQVGIRGDLFV
-1793 AGSVTRDKFASGGGG
+1793 AGSVTHDKLSSGSGA
-1808 NLLQNPIFANLD
+1808 NLLQNPIFSNDAHSWYDNKGNGSLEPLVTKLTRRTSQSFAGLVSSGAVLISEVTANQSVSSWWQVAAQKVSVIPGQRYCFSAYVDAWSCTGELMIQELD
-1820 DGLPYGCAVWTN
+1820 ATDNWVKDFAYSGKFGRNISGYSQSGAMEEKTGN
-1832 GMTNV
+1832 IDSRT
-1837 RKSSSNTVGTWSLQ
+1837 RKSVFFTAPQ
-1851 SYLPN
+1851 SGIVA
-1856 ENLLV
+1856 LV
-1861 VSANGTNGQYLTVSM
+1861 VRMADIQRSSTIKVAN
-1876 PSTSIVSEQWY
+1876 
-1887 MLSAYMGAH
+1887 A
-1896 RAQCALMARCHLSTG
+1896 
-1911 GYKDFI
+1911 
-1917 TSYSTPSFNGGIGKS
+1917 
-1932 AERKFI
+1932 
-1938 KFQAPANTVTVQP
+1938 
-1951 IFWLKGVS
+1951 
-1959 SENNKILMAARP
+1959 
-1971 MLEECTAHTSEPSP
+1971 MLEECSTSSTEPSP
-1985 WVNSGPAE
+1985 WSNAGAGP

-2015 TAPIIE
+2015 TAPMIE
-2021 GGSLNINNRFKVSNS
+2021 GGSLNISNRFKVSNS

-2057 IVYDEWGNPRVKIG
+2057 IVYDEWGKPRVKIG

>member
-1064 KDGNNA
+1064 QDGGNA
-1070 NLPVI
+1070 ILPVI
-1075 YIASETEFN
+1075 DIASETEFN
-1084 HYKLTFKAPFTT
+1084 YYKLTFKAPFTT
-1096 QQGYVLI
+1096 QQGYLLV
-1103 GFRQTSTEQFVE
+1103 GFRQTSAEQFVE
-1115 FHSVK
+1115 
-1120 LEKGNVATDWT
+1120 
-1131 PAPEDVDSAV
+1131 
-1141 SAVSADLTSYKQ
+1141 
-1153 TQAATDSAQ
+1153 
-1162 AQQLN
+1162 
-1167 QLSVNLT
+1167 
-1174 KAESNL
+1174 
-1180 NAKIT
+1180 
-1185 EEKKARVNADK
+1185 
-1196 VNADKLTDITSRV
+1196 
-1209 ANAESTITNFQST
+1209 
-1222 KANKSEVA
+1222 
-1230 SLAQSSLQAVW
+1230 
-1241 KADAKSAVD
+1241 
-1250 SLSIGARNLLIDST
+1250 
-1264 YNQHINYNTKMSS
+1264 
-1277 ITRRVYRGN
+1277 
-1286 MLIRL
+1286 
-1291 GMLGGAGVA
+1291 
-1300 GIVQAPAAQVSN
+1300 
-1312 IRQGQEYT
+1312 
-1320 LSLNVQGTAGIQK
+1320 
-1333 TGLNYVFLMRADG
+1333 
-1346 ANQRLAT
+1346 
-1353 IPVIASLANRPKITF
+1353 
-1368 TAEWTSERAYLLI
+1368 
-1381 GVRGTYQNTDWL
+1381 
-1393 AFHSVKLEKGN
+1393 FHSVKLEKGN

-1971 MLEECTAHTSEPSP
+1971 MLEECTAHTSEPNP

>member
-26 KIVEVISEGSIGG
+26 KIVEVISEGQIGG

-47 YLDNTPVQNEDGT
+47 YLDNTPVQNSDGT
-60 YNFTNVEAEG
+60 YNFKNVEAEG
-70 RTGTQDQD
+70 RLGTQDQD

-90 SVGTEV
+90 SVGAEV
-96 KKTTPLTRTVIDS
+96 RKTTPLTRTVTDA

-123 FKQEDNGDTNGT
+123 FKQEDNGDTNGA

-197 SYTEITDTDFAYPNT
+197 SYTEIIDTDFAYPNT

-252 TGLWDGTFKIAWTDN
+252 TGLWDGTFKIAWTNN
-267 PAWVLMDILLN
+267 PAWVLLDILTN

-320 CNVWMTEQR
+320 CNIWMTEQR

-376 FSRQYSAKKARH
+376 FSRQYSAKKSRH

-423 KVTAFGCTSRGQ
+423 KVTAFGCTSCGQ
-435 AYRTGRWILES
+435 AYRTGRWILET

-481 NLGGRVLSVSGKVV
+481 NLGGRVLSVSDKVV

-517 HASIKITKI
+517 HASIKITKV

-561 MTITEEDGTY
+561 MTITEDDGKY

-640 RNGELYRQLVDVSD
+640 RNGELYRQLVDVTD

-662 PDGSYTVEIR
+662 PDGSYSVEIR

-692 RIPRFITKS
+692 KIPRFVTKS

-738 ATLPYPQNSH
+738 ATLPYPQNNYT
-748 ILNGIDLNES
+748 INGVSLNES
-758 YYFFVRCGDK
+758 YYFFARCGDK
-768 AGNKGQFT
+768 VGNKGEFT
-776 EGVFG
+776 DGVFG
-781 EADHNPD
+781 EADHN
-788 TLLNVL
+788 TENLVNAL
-794 EGQITRSQL
+794 EGKITQSHL
-803 GADLIASLQQDIDTA
+803 GKSLIESLKADIDEA
-818 VAGEA
+818 VGGESKE
-823 RLRQSAVANAVSQIM
+823 RQGAVANALAQIL
-838 AESQARAKAIQ
+838 AETQARVKALQ
-849 DEVKARTVALTTE
+849 DEAKARTAAITAET
-862 ANNRT
+862 NNRT

-880 IQAETT
+880 IQDEAN
-886 ARGTAVTQLQNVDA
+886 ARGTAVTQLQQTDA
-900 QQAQLISAV
+900 QQAQLITTV
-909 TTKADNALSGLEEEK
+909 TAKADQAIAGLQEEK
-924 TARANADKAES
+924 TARANADKAEA
-935 QAREALTARM
+935 QARNALTSRVANAES
-945 GTAEVN
+945 GIAEVRQS
-951 IATIQ
+951 IAT
-956 RTVATN
+956 AN
-962 AQSISEVSQN
+962 NSIVEVSQN
-972 LNAKIDNINIG
+972 LNAKIDGISVG
-983 GRNLLRDSEFNLYNK
+983 GRNLIIGSNAFIDGQSEVYLKNTQETKYFSISKSIDYSLIRQLTLSAYIEIENFKRVETDGASTRIGSEIRLIYTDNTVQYVGVWKTNSNTTQGINFTGRLSNTFNVPAGK
-998 WGNPQIDFTENANRR
+998 TIKQIDSRFIQLKA
-1013 TIKLIATGTSGP
+1013 A
-1025 VGICSVNRHCTSYF
+1025 
-1039 QQGETYTLSFF
+1039 SFDR
-1050 ARGNRPLDYLYLMR
+1050 AL
-1064 KDGNNA
+1064 
-1070 NLPVI
+1070 
-1075 YIASETEFN
+1075 
-1084 HYKLTFKAPFTT
+1084 
-1096 QQGYVLI
+1096 
-1103 GFRQTSTEQFVE
+1103 
-1115 FHSVK
+1115 VK
-1120 LEKGNVATDWT
+1120 LPKLELGTVATDWT
-1131 PAPEDVDSAV
+1131 PAPEDADGAI

-1153 TQAATDSAQ
+1153 TQATKEQATAQ
-1162 AQQLN
+1162 QISGLTTRLANAEGGISRVEKAVSDNQSSTATQLN
-1167 QLSVNLT
+1167 QLSANLT
-1174 KAESNL
+1174 KAQTDL

-1185 EEKKARVNADK
+1185 QEQTARANADK
-1196 VNADKLTDITSRV
+1196 AEAQARNALTSRV
-1209 ANAESTITNFQST
+1209 AS
-1222 KANKSEVA
+1222 
-1230 SLAQSSLQAVW
+1230 
-1241 KADAKSAVD
+1241 
-1250 SLSIGARNLLIDST
+1250 
-1264 YNQHINYNTKMSS
+1264 
-1277 ITRRVYRGN
+1277 
-1286 MLIRL
+1286 
-1291 GMLGGAGVA
+1291 
-1300 GIVQAPAAQVSN
+1300 
-1312 IRQGQEYT
+1312 
-1320 LSLNVQGTAGIQK
+1320 
-1333 TGLNYVFLMRADG
+1333 
-1346 ANQRLAT
+1346 
-1353 IPVIASLANRPKITF
+1353 
-1368 TAEWTSERAYLLI
+1368 
-1381 GVRGTYQNTDWL
+1381 
-1393 AFHSVKLEKGN
+1393 
-1404 VATDWTPAPE
+1404 
-1414 DVDSAVSA
+1414 
-1422 VSADLTSYKQTQA
+1422 
-1435 ATDSA
+1435 
-1440 QAQQLNQ
+1440 
-1447 LSVNLTKAE
+1447 
-1456 TNFNAKITEEKKARV
+1456 
-1471 DADKVNADKL
+1471 
-1481 TDITSRVANAES
+1481 AES

-1523 AQAKVDALKV
+1523 AQTKVDALKI
-1533 GGRNLIKNS
+1533 GGRNLILNS
-1542 NVRYESNRYST
+1542 KQTLTVPAGGASNQENQQIRMGVANIDWTTVKQLTLSVDVKHADDLVRAGTRWWRIGLELAVSHTDGAISYPKAIITAPVATAFNGRIAYVWNIPKEIRTVRYAVILVQN
-1553 RYELSTAPQVGD
+1553 
-1565 DFVVTLWG
+1565 
-1573 NLGETRS
+1573 
-1580 GIGVYNSQGFSELTK
+1580 INSSHEI
-1595 LVKIRDGVYQGKAAW
+1595 VIAN
-1610 RKPMRGSLEVTP
+1610 P
-1622 NDTHL
+1622 
-1627 NVYFYPNGDTSTNI
+1627 
-1641 IERIKLELGTVATDW
+1641 KLELGNVATDW

-1661 DADGAIN
+1661 DADSAIN
-1668 AISSKVDSVQQ
+1668 AVSSKVDSVQQ

-1705 VSQVSKVVSDVSGKL
+1705 VSQVSKAVSDVSGKL
-1720 SATSTLKTQVIAG
+1720 SATHTLKTQVING
-1733 GRKAI
+1733 GRMAI

-1772 NVKPVFSVVN
+1772 KVKPVFSVAD
-1782 GQVGIRGDLVV
+1782 GQVGIRGDLFV
-1793 AGSVTRDKFASGGGG
+1793 AGSVTHDKLSSGSGA
-1808 NLLQNPIFANLD
+1808 NLLQNPIFSNDAHSWYDNKGNGSLEPLVTKLTRRTSQSFAGLVSSGAVLISEVTANQSVSSWWQVAAQKVSVIPGQRYCFSAYVDAWSCTGELMIQEWD
-1820 DGLPYGCAVWTN
+1820 ATDNWVKDFAYSGKFGRNILGYSQSGAMEEKTGN
-1832 GMTNV
+1832 IDSRT
-1837 RKSSSNTVGTWSLQ
+1837 RKSVFFTAPQ
-1851 SYLPN
+1851 SGIVA
-1856 ENLLV
+1856 LV
-1861 VSANGTNGQYLTVSM
+1861 VRMADIQRSSTIKVAN
-1876 PSTSIVSEQWY
+1876 
-1887 MLSAYMGAH
+1887 A
-1896 RAQCALMARCHLSTG
+1896 
-1911 GYKDFI
+1911 
-1917 TSYSTPSFNGGIGKS
+1917 
-1932 AERKFI
+1932 
-1938 KFQAPANTVTVQP
+1938 
-1951 IFWLKGVS
+1951 
-1959 SENNKILMAARP
+1959 
-1971 MLEECTAHTSEPSP
+1971 MLEECSTSSTEPSP
-1985 WVNSGPAE
+1985 WSNAGAGP

-2015 TAPIIE
+2015 TAPMIE
-2021 GGSLNINNRFKVSNS
+2021 GGSLNISNRFKVSNS

-2057 IVYDEWGNPRVKIG
+2057 IVYDEWGKPRVKIG

>member
-16 PESGRSSQRV
+16 PESGRSAQRV
-26 KIVEVISEGSIGG
+26 KIVEIISEGEIGG
-39 LVNGLKSV
+39 LVDGLKSI
-47 YLDNTPVQNEDGT
+47 YLDNTPIQNSDGS
-60 YNFTNVEAEG
+60 YNFTNVQSEG

-78 VMSDFDTTEKEV
+78 VMSDFDTTEKEIAV
-90 SVGTEV
+90 SAEV
-96 KKTTPLTRTVIDS
+96 KKTTPLTRTVTDA

-123 FKQEDNGDTNGT
+123 FRQEDNGDTNGA

-158 QYLRTIYIENLPQ
+158 QYLRALVVDNLPP
-171 VPFTVRVERLNA
+171 VPFNIKVERITA
-183 DSDSQRLQNKTVWA
+183 DSSSQRLQNKTVWA
-197 SYTEITDTDFAYPNT
+197 SYTEIIDTDFAHPNT

-218 FNSENFSSIPTRGYE
+218 FDSETHSNIPTRTYE
-233 IFGIEVKLPSN
+233 VYGIKVKVPSN
-244 YDPETRKY
+244 YDPMTRKY
-252 TGLWDGTFKIAWTDN
+252 TGLWDGTFKIAWTNN
-267 PAWVLMDILLN
+267 PAWVLFDILTN

-320 CNVWMTEQR
+320 CNIWMTEQR

-376 FSRQYSAKKARH
+376 FSRQYSAKKSRH

-435 AYRTGRWILES
+435 AHRTGRWILET

-526 ENGTKLTLETAPA
+526 NGSKLTLETAPV

-582 EAIVDNGASFEPVA
+582 EAIVDNGASFEPVS

-640 RNGELYRQLVDVSD
+640 RNGELYRQLVDVTD

-692 RIPRFITKS
+692 RIPRFVTKS

-720 YTELWRSP
+720 YTELWRAS

-738 ATLPYPQNSH
+738 ATLPYPQNNYT
-748 ILNGIDLNES
+748 INGVSLNES
-758 YYFFVRCGDK
+758 YYFFARCGDK
-768 AGNKGQFT
+768 VGNKGEFT
-776 EGVFG
+776 DGVFG
-781 EADHNPD
+781 EADHN
-788 TLLNVL
+788 TENLVNAL
-794 EGQITRSQL
+794 EGKITQSHL
-803 GADLIASLQQDIDTA
+803 GKSLIESLKADIDEA
-818 VAGEA
+818 VGGESKE
-823 RLRQSAVANAVSQIM
+823 RQGAVANALAQIL
-838 AESQARAKAIQ
+838 AETQARVKALQ
-849 DEVKARTVALTTE
+849 DEAKARTAAITAET
-862 ANNRT
+862 NNRT

-880 IQAETT
+880 IQDEAN
-886 ARGTAVTQLQNVDA
+886 ARGTAVTQLQQTDA
-900 QQAQLISAV
+900 QQAQLITTV
-909 TTKADNALSGLEEEK
+909 TAKADQAITGLQEEK
-924 TARANADKAES
+924 TARANADKAEA
-935 QAREALTARM
+935 QARNALTSRVASAES
-945 GTAEVN
+945 GIAEVRQS
-951 IATIQ
+951 IAT
-956 RTVATN
+956 AN
-962 AQSISEVSQN
+962 NSIAEVSQN
-972 LNAKIDNINIG
+972 LNSKLDGLSVG
-983 GRNLLRDSEFNLYNK
+983 GRNYLLKSADDLVVNA
-998 WGNPQIDFTENANRR
+998 PANRYKAYHSLLSELVSPAVFSAQVKDLLGNNGNKVTVALFDKSNINGTLEQR
-1013 TIKLIATGTSGP
+1013 QDVPIVDGKVLVKFAPPSSPSKTSIAVYANSGSWNGSATGAA
-1025 VGICSVNRHCTSYF
+1025 
-1039 QQGETYTLSFF
+1039 TY
-1050 ARGNRPLDYLYLMR
+1050 Y
-1064 KDGNNA
+1064 NA
-1070 NLPVI
+1070 
-1075 YIASETEFN
+1075 
-1084 HYKLTFKAPFTT
+1084 
-1096 QQGYVLI
+1096 
-1103 GFRQTSTEQFVE
+1103 
-1115 FHSVK
+1115 K
-1120 LEKGNVATDWT
+1120 LELGTVATDWT
-1131 PAPEDVDSAV
+1131 PAPEDADSAI

-1153 TQAATDSAQ
+1153 TQATKEQAAAQQIGGLNTRLANAEGGISRVEKAVSDNQSSTAT
-1162 AQQLN
+1162 QLN
-1167 QLSVNLT
+1167 QLSANLT
-1174 KAESNL
+1174 KAQTDL

-1185 EEKKARVNADK
+1185 QEQTARAEADKSNADQITS
-1196 VNADKLTDITSRV
+1196 VTSRV
-1209 ANAESTITNFQST
+1209 AS
-1222 KANKSEVA
+1222 
-1230 SLAQSSLQAVW
+1230 
-1241 KADAKSAVD
+1241 
-1250 SLSIGARNLLIDST
+1250 
-1264 YNQHINYNTKMSS
+1264 
-1277 ITRRVYRGN
+1277 
-1286 MLIRL
+1286 
-1291 GMLGGAGVA
+1291 
-1300 GIVQAPAAQVSN
+1300 
-1312 IRQGQEYT
+1312 
-1320 LSLNVQGTAGIQK
+1320 
-1333 TGLNYVFLMRADG
+1333 
-1346 ANQRLAT
+1346 
-1353 IPVIASLANRPKITF
+1353 
-1368 TAEWTSERAYLLI
+1368 
-1381 GVRGTYQNTDWL
+1381 
-1393 AFHSVKLEKGN
+1393 
-1404 VATDWTPAPE
+1404 
-1414 DVDSAVSA
+1414 
-1422 VSADLTSYKQTQA
+1422 
-1435 ATDSA
+1435 
-1440 QAQQLNQ
+1440 
-1447 LSVNLTKAE
+1447 
-1456 TNFNAKITEEKKARV
+1456 
-1471 DADKVNADKL
+1471 
-1481 TDITSRVANAES
+1481 AES

-1511 AQQSLQAVWQAD
+1511 AQQSLQAVWQSD

-1573 NLGETRS
+1573 DLGETRS

-1595 LVKIRDGVYQGKAAW
+1595 LVKIREGVYQGKAVW

-1661 DADGAIN
+1661 DADSAIN
-1668 AISSKVDSVQQ
+1668 SISSKVDSVQQ

-1705 VSQVSKVVSDVSGKL
+1705 VSQVSKAVSDVSGKL
-1720 SATSTLKTQVIAG
+1720 SATHTLKTQVING
-1733 GRKAI
+1733 GRMAI

-1772 NVKPVFSVVN
+1772 KVKPVFSVAD
-1782 GQVGIRGDLVV
+1782 GQVGIRGDLFV
-1793 AGSVTRDKFASGGGG
+1793 AGSVTHDKLSSGSGA
-1808 NLLQNPIFANLD
+1808 NLLQNPIFSNDAHSWYDNKGNGSLEPLVTKLTRRTSQSFAGLVSSGAVLISEVTANQSVSSWWQVAAQKVSVIPGQRYCFSAYVDAWSCTGELMIQEWD
-1820 DGLPYGCAVWTN
+1820 ATDNWVKDFAYSGKFGRNISGYSQSGAMEEKTGN
-1832 GMTNV
+1832 IDSRT
-1837 RKSSSNTVGTWSLQ
+1837 RKSVFFTAPQ
-1851 SYLPN
+1851 SGIVA
-1856 ENLLV
+1856 LV
-1861 VSANGTNGQYLTVSM
+1861 VRMADIQRSSTIKVAN
-1876 PSTSIVSEQWY
+1876 
-1887 MLSAYMGAH
+1887 A
-1896 RAQCALMARCHLSTG
+1896 
-1911 GYKDFI
+1911 
-1917 TSYSTPSFNGGIGKS
+1917 
-1932 AERKFI
+1932 
-1938 KFQAPANTVTVQP
+1938 
-1951 IFWLKGVS
+1951 
-1959 SENNKILMAARP
+1959 
-1971 MLEECTAHTSEPSP
+1971 MLEECSTSSTEPSP
-1985 WVNSGPAE
+1985 WSNAGAGP

-2005 GEHIQANQRI
+2005 GDHIMANQRI
-2015 TAPIIE
+2015 TAPMIE
-2021 GGSLNINNRFKVSNS
+2021 GGSLNISNRFKVSNS

-2057 IVYDEWGNPRVKIG
+2057 IVYDEWGKPRVKIG

>member
-26 KIVEVISEGSIGG
+26 KIVEVISEGQIGG

-47 YLDNTPVQNEDGT
+47 YLDNTPIQNLDDT
-60 YNFTNVEAEG
+60 YNFKNVEAEG
-70 RTGTQDQD
+70 RLGTQDQD

-90 SVGTEV
+90 SVGAEV
-96 KKTTPLTRTVIDS
+96 RKTTPLTRTVTDA

-123 FKQEDNGDTNGT
+123 FKQEDNGDTNGA

-197 SYTEITDTDFAYPNT
+197 SYTEIIDTDFAYPNT

-252 TGLWDGTFKIAWTDN
+252 TGLWDGTFKIAWTNN
-267 PAWVLMDILLN
+267 PAWVLFDILTN

-320 CNVWMTEQR
+320 CNIWMTEQR

-376 FSRQYSAKKARH
+376 FSRQYSAKKSRH

-435 AYRTGRWILES
+435 AHRTGRWILET

-526 ENGTKLTLETAPA
+526 NGSKLTLETAPV

-640 RNGELYRQLVDVSD
+640 RNGELYRQLVDVTD

-692 RIPRFITKS
+692 RIPRFVTKS

-720 YTELWRSP
+720 YTELWRAS

-738 ATLPYPQNSH
+738 ATLPYPQNNYT
-748 ILNGIDLNES
+748 INGVSLNES
-758 YYFFVRCGDK
+758 YYFFARCGDK
-768 AGNKGQFT
+768 VGNKGEFT
-776 EGVFG
+776 DGVFG
-781 EADHNPD
+781 EADHN
-788 TLLNVL
+788 TENLVNAL
-794 EGQITRSQL
+794 EGKITQSHL
-803 GADLIASLQQDIDTA
+803 GKSLIESLKADIDEA
-818 VAGEA
+818 VGGESKE
-823 RLRQSAVANAVSQIM
+823 RQGAVANALAQIL
-838 AESQARAKAIQ
+838 AETQARVKALQ
-849 DEVKARTVALTTE
+849 DESKARTAAIDAE

-867 KAIQAESANLTKK
+867 KAIQAESTNLTKK
-880 IQAETT
+880 IQNEAN
-886 ARGTAVTQLQNVDA
+886 ARGTAITQLQQTDA
-900 QQAQLISAV
+900 QQAQLITAV
-909 TTKADNALSGLEEEK
+909 TAKADQAIAGLQEEK
-924 TARANADKAES
+924 TARVNADKAEA
-935 QAREALTARM
+935 QARNALISRVASAES
-945 GTAEVN
+945 GIAEVRQS
-951 IATIQ
+951 IAT
-956 RTVATN
+956 AN
-962 AQSISEVSQN
+962 SSIAEVSQN
-972 LNAKIDNINIG
+972 LNAKIDAFSVG
-983 GRNLLRDSEFNLYNK
+983 GRNYLLKSADDLVVNA
-998 WGNPQIDFTENANRR
+998 PANRY
-1013 TIKLIATGTSGP
+1013 KAYHSLLSELVSPAVFSAQVKDLIGNNSNKVTVALFDKSNINGTLEQRQDVPIVDGKVLVKFAPPSSPSKTSIAVYANSGSWNGSATGAA
-1025 VGICSVNRHCTSYF
+1025 
-1039 QQGETYTLSFF
+1039 TY
-1050 ARGNRPLDYLYLMR
+1050 Y
-1064 KDGNNA
+1064 NA
-1070 NLPVI
+1070 
-1075 YIASETEFN
+1075 
-1084 HYKLTFKAPFTT
+1084 
-1096 QQGYVLI
+1096 
-1103 GFRQTSTEQFVE
+1103 
-1115 FHSVK
+1115 K
-1120 LEKGNVATDWT
+1120 LELGNVATDWT
-1131 PAPEDVDSAV
+1131 PAPEDSESAI

-1153 TQAATDSAQ
+1153 TQATKEQATAQ
-1162 AQQLN
+1162 QISGLTTRLANTESGISRVEKAVSDNQSSTATQLN
-1167 QLSVNLT
+1167 QLSANLT
-1174 KAESNL
+1174 KAQTDL

-1185 EEKKARVNADK
+1185 QEQSARADADKANADRITS
-1196 VNADKLTDITSRV
+1196 VTSRV
-1209 ANAESTITNFQST
+1209 AS
-1222 KANKSEVA
+1222 
-1230 SLAQSSLQAVW
+1230 
-1241 KADAKSAVD
+1241 
-1250 SLSIGARNLLIDST
+1250 
-1264 YNQHINYNTKMSS
+1264 
-1277 ITRRVYRGN
+1277 
-1286 MLIRL
+1286 
-1291 GMLGGAGVA
+1291 
-1300 GIVQAPAAQVSN
+1300 
-1312 IRQGQEYT
+1312 
-1320 LSLNVQGTAGIQK
+1320 
-1333 TGLNYVFLMRADG
+1333 
-1346 ANQRLAT
+1346 
-1353 IPVIASLANRPKITF
+1353 
-1368 TAEWTSERAYLLI
+1368 
-1381 GVRGTYQNTDWL
+1381 
-1393 AFHSVKLEKGN
+1393 
-1404 VATDWTPAPE
+1404 
-1414 DVDSAVSA
+1414 
-1422 VSADLTSYKQTQA
+1422 
-1435 ATDSA
+1435 
-1440 QAQQLNQ
+1440 
-1447 LSVNLTKAE
+1447 
-1456 TNFNAKITEEKKARV
+1456 
-1471 DADKVNADKL
+1471 
-1481 TDITSRVANAES
+1481 AES

-1511 AQQSLQAVWQAD
+1511 AQQSLQSVWQAD
-1523 AQAKVDALKV
+1523 VQAKVDAISV
-1533 GGRNLIKNS
+1533 GGRNLLLGTRQALSGTGEKLYQNQRYDFTPNVDVSTLTTITLSCDIAIK
-1542 NVRYESNRYST
+1542 
-1553 RYELSTAPQVGD
+1553 G
-1565 DFVVTLWG
+1565 VTENATQNG
-1573 NLGETRS
+1573 HFR
-1580 GIGVYNSQGFSELTK
+1580 IGVELQLFYADGSSSWLSVYRTDKSDFTGRISKTITLVKPLRELTYNK
-1595 LVKIRDGVYQGKAAW
+1595 VQVRSVGNAEQYYVGGA
-1610 RKPMRGSLEVTP
+1610 
-1622 NDTHL
+1622 
-1627 NVYFYPNGDTSTNI
+1627 
-1641 IERIKLELGTVATDW
+1641 KLEIGNVATDW

-1661 DADGAIN
+1661 DADSAIN

-1679 TLTTANQALGSR
+1679 TLTTADRALGSR

-1705 VSQVSKVVSDVSGKL
+1705 VSQVSKAVSDVSGKL
-1720 SATSTLKTQVIAG
+1720 SATHTLKTQVING
-1733 GRKAI
+1733 GRTAI

-1772 NVKPVFSVVN
+1772 KVKPVFSVAD
-1782 GQVGIRGDLVV
+1782 GQVGIRGDLFV
-1793 AGSVTRDKFASGGGG
+1793 AGSVTHDKLSSGSGA
-1808 NLLQNPIFANLD
+1808 NLLQNPIFSNDAHSWYDNKGNGSLEPLVTKLTRRTSQSFAGLVSSGAVLISEVTANQSVSSWWQVAAQKVSVIPGQRYCFSAYVDAWSCTGELMIQEWD
-1820 DGLPYGCAVWTN
+1820 ATDNWVKDFAYSGKFGRNISGYSQSGAMEEKTGN
-1832 GMTNV
+1832 IDSRT
-1837 RKSSSNTVGTWSLQ
+1837 RKSVFFTAPQ
-1851 SYLPN
+1851 SGIVA
-1856 ENLLV
+1856 LV
-1861 VSANGTNGQYLTVSM
+1861 VRMADIQRSSTIKVAN
-1876 PSTSIVSEQWY
+1876 
-1887 MLSAYMGAH
+1887 A
-1896 RAQCALMARCHLSTG
+1896 
-1911 GYKDFI
+1911 
-1917 TSYSTPSFNGGIGKS
+1917 
-1932 AERKFI
+1932 
-1938 KFQAPANTVTVQP
+1938 
-1951 IFWLKGVS
+1951 
-1959 SENNKILMAARP
+1959 
-1971 MLEECTAHTSEPSP
+1971 MLEECSTSSTEPSP
-1985 WVNSGPAE
+1985 WSNAGAGP

-2005 GEHIQANQRI
+2005 GDHIMANQRI
-2015 TAPIIE
+2015 TAPMIE
-2021 GGSLNINNRFKVSNS
+2021 GGSLNISNRFKVSNS

-2057 IVYDEWGNPRVKIG
+2057 IVYDEWGKPRVKIG

>member
-26 KIVEVISEGSIGG
+26 KIVEVISEGQIGG

-47 YLDNTPVQNEDGT
+47 YLDNTPIQNLDDT
-60 YNFTNVEAEG
+60 YNFKNVEAEG
-70 RTGTQDQD
+70 RLGTQDQD

-90 SVGTEV
+90 SVGAEV
-96 KKTTPLTRTVIDS
+96 RKTTPLTRTVTDA

-123 FKQEDNGDTNGT
+123 FKQEDNGDTNGA

-158 QYLRTIYIENLPQ
+158 QYLRTIYIEDLPQ

-197 SYTEITDTDFAYPNT
+197 SYTEIIDTDFAYPNT

-252 TGLWDGTFKIAWTDN
+252 TGLWDGTFKIAWTNN
-267 PAWVLMDILLN
+267 PAWVLLDILTN

-376 FSRQYSAKKARH
+376 FSRQYSAKKSRH

-435 AYRTGRWILES
+435 AHRTGRWILET

-526 ENGTKLTLETAPA
+526 NGSKLTLETAPV

-625 AANTTTAVKYQVKLY
+625 TANTTTAVKYQVKLY
-640 RNGELYRQLVDVSD
+640 RNGELYRQLVDVTD

-692 RIPRFITKS
+692 RIPRFVTKS

-738 ATLPYPQNSH
+738 ATLPYPQNNYT
-748 ILNGIDLNES
+748 INGVSLNES
-758 YYFFVRCGDK
+758 YYFFARCGDK
-768 AGNKGQFT
+768 AGNKGEFT
-776 EGVFG
+776 EGVLG
-781 EADHNPD
+781 EADHN
-788 TLLNVL
+788 TENLVSAL
-794 EGQITRSQL
+794 EGKITQSHL
-803 GADLIASLQQDIDTA
+803 GKSLIESLKADIDEA
-818 VAGEA
+818 VGEESQQ
-823 RLRQSAVANAVSQIM
+823 RQGAVANALAQIL
-838 AESQARAKAIQ
+838 AETQARVKALQ
-849 DEVKARTVALTTE
+849 DEAKARTAAITAET
-862 ANNRT
+862 NNRT

-880 IQAETT
+880 IQDEAN
-886 ARGTAVTQLQNVDA
+886 ARGTAITQLQQTDA
-900 QQAQLISAV
+900 QQAQLITAV
-909 TTKADNALSGLEEEK
+909 TAKADQVIAGLQEEK
-924 TARANADKAES
+924 TARANADKAEA
-935 QAREALTARM
+935 QARSALTSRVAS
-945 GTAEVN
+945 AESGIVEVRQS
-951 IATIQ
+951 IAT
-956 RTVATN
+956 AN
-962 AQSISEVSQN
+962 SSIAEVSQN
-972 LNAKIDNINIG
+972 LNAKIDGLSVG
-983 GRNLLRDSEFNLYNK
+983 GRNYLEDTEKFERGLWEFSTGSSSDRTHIIENGVVRVIGNSTTWKQFQISAQMGQNANKTGKSPVLTKLEVGKTYTFSIDARLIEGSPDLWSSLRADSVTA
-998 WGNPQIDFTENANRR
+998 GNIDNFHGNFKLTENWQRFQY
-1013 TIKLIATGTSGP
+1013 TGTISQPVDDASWRIIIGYNR
-1025 VGICSVNRHCTSYF
+1025 VGI
-1039 QQGETYTLSFF
+1039 
-1050 ARGNRPLDYLYLMR
+1050 
-1064 KDGNNA
+1064 
-1070 NLPVI
+1070 
-1075 YIASETEFN
+1075 
-1084 HYKLTFKAPFTT
+1084 
-1096 QQGYVLI
+1096 
-1103 GFRQTSTEQFVE
+1103 VE
-1115 FHSVK
+1115 FRK
-1120 LEKGNVATDWT
+1120 PKFELGTVATDWT
-1131 PAPEDVDSAV
+1131 PAPEDLEHSVEAI
-1141 SAVSADLTSYKQ
+1141 SADLTNYK
-1153 TQAATDSAQ
+1153 SAQ
-1162 AQQLN
+1162 VTKEQATAQQISGLTTRLANAEGEISRVERAVSDNQSSTATQLN
-1167 QLSVNLT
+1167 QLSANLT
-1174 KAESNL
+1174 KAQTDL

-1185 EEKKARVNADK
+1185 QEQTARADADKANADRITS
-1196 VNADKLTDITSRV
+1196 VTSRV
-1209 ANAESTITNFQST
+1209 AS
-1222 KANKSEVA
+1222 
-1230 SLAQSSLQAVW
+1230 
-1241 KADAKSAVD
+1241 
-1250 SLSIGARNLLIDST
+1250 
-1264 YNQHINYNTKMSS
+1264 
-1277 ITRRVYRGN
+1277 
-1286 MLIRL
+1286 
-1291 GMLGGAGVA
+1291 
-1300 GIVQAPAAQVSN
+1300 
-1312 IRQGQEYT
+1312 
-1320 LSLNVQGTAGIQK
+1320 
-1333 TGLNYVFLMRADG
+1333 
-1346 ANQRLAT
+1346 
-1353 IPVIASLANRPKITF
+1353 
-1368 TAEWTSERAYLLI
+1368 
-1381 GVRGTYQNTDWL
+1381 
-1393 AFHSVKLEKGN
+1393 
-1404 VATDWTPAPE
+1404 
-1414 DVDSAVSA
+1414 
-1422 VSADLTSYKQTQA
+1422 
-1435 ATDSA
+1435 
-1440 QAQQLNQ
+1440 
-1447 LSVNLTKAE
+1447 
-1456 TNFNAKITEEKKARV
+1456 
-1471 DADKVNADKL
+1471 
-1481 TDITSRVANAES
+1481 AES
-1493 SISNIQS
+1493 SISSIQS

-1511 AQQSLQAVWQAD
+1511 AKQSLQAVWQAD
-1523 AQAKVDALKV
+1523 AQAKVDAISV
-1533 GGRNLIKNS
+1533 GGRNLLLGTRKALSGTGEKLYQNQRYDFTPNVDVSTLTTITLSCDIAIK
-1542 NVRYESNRYST
+1542 
-1553 RYELSTAPQVGD
+1553 G
-1565 DFVVTLWG
+1565 VTENATQNG
-1573 NLGETRS
+1573 YFR
-1580 GIGVYNSQGFSELTK
+1580 IGVELQLFYADGSSSWLSVYRTDKSDFTGRISKTMTLTKQLRELTYNK
-1595 LVKIRDGVYQGKAAW
+1595 VQVRSVGNAEQYYVGGA
-1610 RKPMRGSLEVTP
+1610 
-1622 NDTHL
+1622 
-1627 NVYFYPNGDTSTNI
+1627 
-1641 IERIKLELGTVATDW
+1641 KLEIGNVATDW

-1661 DADGAIN
+1661 DADSAIN

-1705 VSQVSKVVSDVSGKL
+1705 VSQVSKAVSDVSGKL
-1720 SATSTLKTQVIAG
+1720 SATHTLKTQVING
-1733 GRKAI
+1733 GRMAI

-1772 NVKPVFSVVN
+1772 KVKPVFSVAN

-1793 AGSVTRDKFASGGGG
+1793 AGSVTRDKLSGGAGE
-1808 NLLQNPIFANLD
+1808 NLLYNPIFANNGHGWTYYVD
-1820 DGLPYGCAVWTN
+1820 TANIDNAGYSFNANTGVYQSGAYLPTEN
-1832 GMTNV
+1832 QFRLQHI
-1837 RKSSSNTVGTWSLQ
+1837 RKSITGDVRLGGLYQDMKLTPNTYYCFSVYTGGHRSYVDLNIEGGGIQIIHKSWSGRGRTGGFPDNTKETGVENWYRIWLIFKTNATNSAETNYRLIINTWGQ
-1851 SYLPN
+1851 
-1856 ENLLV
+1856 
-1861 VSANGTNGQYLTVSM
+1861 NGQDSPM
-1876 PSTSIVSEQWY
+1876 
-1887 MLSAYMGAH
+1887 
-1896 RAQCALMARCHLSTG
+1896 
-1911 GYKDFI
+1911 FI
-1917 TSYSTPSFNGGIGKS
+1917 I
-1932 AERKFI
+1932 R
-1938 KFQAPANTVTVQP
+1938 
-1951 IFWLKGVS
+1951 
-1959 SENNKILMAARP
+1959 RP
-1971 MLEECTAHTSEPSP
+1971 MLEECNASSTEPSP
-1985 WVNSGPAE
+1985 WSNAGAGP

-2005 GEHIQANQRI
+2005 GDHIMANQRI
-2015 TAPIIE
+2015 SSPVIE
-2021 GGSLNINNRFKVSNS
+2021 GGSLNIGNGNFIVDS
-2036 GQVEMRSNSG
+2036 SG
-2046 NVGMVMNNDAI
+2046 NVTAKKGTFSGDLSGATGTFKGDISAASGTFSGKIYAKNLIDDTAQAFTLQHGKSLTIPAFGKKRII
-2057 IVYDEWGNPRVKIG
+2057 IVPACFCELRVNSAAGSAAATIQASASITITSSAG
-2071 KLS
+2071 GSISGSGSQRGSGASGTVFLSGFFVVNANTATTINYTSSVSGSGEVYCPDIPIIAIC